1 MPYSSTNVTLYRF
14 KTGKAFTKG
23 QRFALDLPL
32 DNAGAVF
39 DLPSALSF
47 LACAPFKLEPEME
60 IKLEMDS
67 AFAIPVNVEDYDYC
81 VIQADGGTGRV
92 NKLPYFIEKIDR
104 VSDQVVRVRLLFD
117 ELNFMSAIG
126 SADGIAS
133 FLSDRTR
140 VTREH
145 KYRFAKSKTGN
156 SYLPVIDR
164 FPEGISGNF
173 RRTSK
178 EAIELSENVKTGK
191 GFDWTAFYFSD
202 GTDASS
208 PISSFLVADE
218 PLFQKTLKAAKD
230 TLAYADI
237 PEAVSLYFTL
247 PEASDLSV
255 EGYMLTGGTT
265 PGRTVTLGEE
275 ADIDGR
281 RCVVMAARIWTGKK
295 AGDNFLQSYFY
306 KVWYDKN
313 GIFVKEEQVGTFYDH
328 MFKIVAPRCARVFSG
343 TSAWPTSMAAIL
355 RLPTLSAFFKKD
367 VDDLERIV
375 AESDVDRTAL
385 GLKKAICLPYRPFDR
400 DASGYLPEGCFVVAG
415 KILLARDDLESTI
428 EWRPSGRN
436 KILHLPK
443 LSAKP
448 TETTDGKG
456 ASLLLEPKVFS
467 SEFQFSK
474 LVYDSFSIVLKGE
487 DSYFN
492 LNLSETGN
500 DKIVFKFFASPSMVS
515 EFDFS
520 LYSWPGYSASEFIL
534 TPIWTED
541 YPLHLIINRNNE
553 TPVYTS
559 AYLDY
564 LRTGYNYDLKSQAVQ
579 LGMQG
584 LGIAI
589 SAINAGVGIAATF
602 TPGVGIA
609 AAPYAVSAATGF
621 ASSIA
626 NIGKTAAENERGNA
640 QRLKELQAQGASVAG
655 NSDFA
660 VSKRYT
666 KNRVSL
672 ETYSVE
678 PRLINAARSFFYL
691 KGYATDEIKAP
702 SCHTRAHFDFVE
714 CDPVFQPEALSLFPK
729 WMLEL
734 IADDLRQGV
743 TFLHPVAGDYDIAQQ
758 SSNYELS
765 VLNA

>member
-1 MPYSSTNVTLYRF
+1 MPYSSTNVVLYRF

-32 DNAGAVF
+32 DNAGAIF
-39 DLPSALSF
+39 DLSSALSF
-47 LACAPFKLEPEME
+47 LACAPFKLEPELE

-67 AFAIPVNVEDYDYC
+67 AFAIPVNVEDYDYAI
-81 VIQADGGTGRV
+81 VQADGGAGRT
-92 NKLPYFIEKIDR
+92 NKLPYFIDKIDR

-145 KYRFAKSKTGN
+145 KDRFAKSKTGK
-156 SYLPVIDR
+156 SYLPIIDR

-173 RRTSK
+173 HRTSK

-218 PLFQKTLKAAKD
+218 PLFQKTLKAGED
-230 TLAYADI
+230 TLSVNQSTGYPNSSSVYFCLCEAYSTKVA
-237 PEAVSLYFTL
+237 FNQ
-247 PEASDLSV
+247 LSSQNTRV
-255 EGYMLTGGTT
+255 
-265 PGRTVTLGEE
+265 VTLGET
-275 ADIDGR
+275 AQIDGR
-281 RCVVMAARIWTGKK
+281 DCIVLAARVWY
-295 AGDNFLQSYFY
+295 DY
-306 KVWYDKN
+306 KSATSTSGAYLYKLWYDKN
-313 GIFVKEEQVGTFYDH
+313 GLFVKEEQVGGIENLLNNIT
-328 MFKIVAPRCARVFSG
+328 APKCARVFSG
-343 TSAWPTSMAAIL
+343 TSARPTSMAAIL
-355 RLPTLSAFFKKD
+355 RLPTLESFFKKD
-367 VDDLERIV
+367 MDDLDRIV
-375 AESDVDRTAL
+375 AESDIDRTAL

-400 DASGYLPEGCFVVAG
+400 DDAGYLPEGCFVVAG
-415 KILLARDDLESTI
+415 KILLASASLESTI
-428 EWRPSGRN
+428 SFTPKGRE
-436 KILHLPK
+436 LYLPNM
-443 LSAKP
+443 SAKP
-448 TETTDGKG
+448 TEATDGK
-456 ASLLLEPKVFS
+456 ATALQLEPKVFS
-467 SEFQFSK
+467 SEFRFSK

-487 DSYFN
+487 DCYFN
-492 LNLSETGN
+492 TNLSEIGN

-515 EFDFS
+515 EFDLT
-520 LYSWPGYSASEFIL
+520 LYSWPGYSAEEFIL
-534 TPIWTED
+534 SPVWSED

-602 TPGVGIA
+602 ATGGL

-626 NIGKTAAENERGNA
+626 NIGKTAAENQRGNA

-678 PRLINAARSFFYL
+678 PRLIDSARAFFYL

-702 SCHTRAHFDFVE
+702 SCHSRAHFDFIE
-714 CDPVFQPEALSLFPK
+714 CEPVFQPEALSLFPK

-743 TFLHPVAGDYDIAQQ
+743 TVMHPVNGEYDIAQT

-765 VLNA
+765 VLNS

>member
-1 MPYSSTNVTLYRF
+1 MPYSSTNVKLYRF
-14 KTGKAFTKG
+14 KTGKAFAKG

-32 DNAGAVF
+32 DNKGAIF

-60 IKLEMDS
+60 IKLELDS
-67 AFAIPVNVEDYDYC
+67 AFAIPASVEDYDYAM
-81 VIQADGGTGRV
+81 IQADGGAGHV
-92 NKLPYFIEKIDR
+92 NDLPYFIEKIER

-145 KYRFAKSKTGN
+145 KDRFAKSKTGN

-178 EAIELSENVKTGK
+178 EAIELPENVKTGK

-218 PLFQKTLKAAKD
+218 PLFQKTLKAAED
-230 TLAYADI
+230 
-237 PEAVSLYFTL
+237 SLSVNPSTGYPNSSSVYFCL
-247 PEASDLSV
+247 SEASSTKVAFNQLMSQNTRV
-255 EGYMLTGGTT
+255 M
-265 PGRTVTLGEE
+265 TLGET
-275 ADIDGR
+275 AQIDGR
-281 RCVVMAARIWTGKK
+281 DCIVLAARVWYDYDSATSTSG
-295 AGDNFLQSYFY
+295 AYLY
-306 KVWYDKN
+306 KLWYDKN
-313 GIFVKEEQVGTFYDH
+313 GLFVKEEQVGGIENLLNNIT
-328 MFKIVAPRCARVFSG
+328 APKCARVFSG
-343 TSAWPTSMAAIL
+343 TSARPTSMAAIL
-355 RLPTLSAFFKKD
+355 RLPTLGIFFKKD
-367 VDDLERIV
+367 VDDIDRIV
-375 AESDVDRTAL
+375 AESEIDRTAL

-428 EWRPSGRN
+428 SFTPKGRDF
-436 KILHLPK
+436 HLPYMT
-443 LSAKP
+443 AKP
-448 TETTDGKG
+448 TEATDGK
-456 ASLLLEPKVFS
+456 ATALRLEPKVYS
-467 SEFQFSK
+467 SEFRFAK
-474 LVYDSFSIVLKGE
+474 IVYDSFAIVLKGE
-487 DSYFN
+487 ESYFN
-492 LNLSETGN
+492 TNLSEIGN

-515 EFDFS
+515 EFDLT
-520 LYSWPGYSASEFIL
+520 LYSWPGFSAEEFIL
-534 TPIWTED
+534 TPIWGED
-541 YPLHLIINRNNE
+541 YPLHLVINRNNE

-666 KNRVSL
+666 KNRASL
-672 ETYSVE
+672 ESYSVE
-678 PRLINAARSFFYL
+678 PRLIESARSFFYL

-729 WMLEL
+729 WMLDL

-743 TFLHPVAGDYDIAQQ
+743 TVLHPVSGDYDIAQT

>member
-1 MPYSSTNVTLYRF
+1 MPYSSTNVVLYRF
-14 KTGKAFTKG
+14 KSGKAFTKG

-32 DNAGAVF
+32 DNAGAIF
-39 DLPSALSF
+39 DLSSALSF

-67 AFAIPVNVEDYDYC
+67 AFAIPVNVEDYDYAI
-81 VIQADGGTGRV
+81 VQADGGTGRV

-145 KYRFAKSKTGN
+145 KDRFAKSKTGK
-156 SYLPVIDR
+156 SYLPIIDR

-178 EAIELSENVKTGK
+178 EVIELSENVKTGK

-202 GTDASS
+202 GTDVSS

-218 PLFQKTLKAAKD
+218 ALFQKTLKAAKD

-237 PEAVSLYFTL
+237 PENVSLYFAL
-247 PEASDLSV
+247 PEASDKTV
-255 EGYMLTGGTT
+255 EGYISTGGAS
-265 PGRTVTLGEE
+265 PSRTITLGEE

-281 RCVVMAARIWTGKK
+281 PCVVMAARIWTGRKDG
-295 AGDNFLQSYFY
+295 ATFLYSYFY
-306 KVWYDKN
+306 KEWYDKN
-313 GIFVKEEQVGTFYDH
+313 GLFVKEEQVSVALDR
-328 MFKIVAPRCARVFSG
+328 MVKIVAPRCARVFSG
-343 TSAWPTSMAAIL
+343 ASAWPTSMAAIL

-375 AESDVDRTAL
+375 AESDIDRTAL

-415 KILLARDDLESTI
+415 KILLARDDLESTN
-428 EWRPSGRN
+428 EFTPKGRDLYLPSMT
-436 KILHLPK
+436 
-443 LSAKP
+443 AKP
-448 TETTDGKG
+448 TEATDGK
-456 ASLLLEPKVFS
+456 ATALQLEPKVFS
-467 SEFQFSK
+467 SEFRFSK

-492 LNLSETGN
+492 ANLSEIGN

-520 LYSWPGYSASEFIL
+520 IFSYPGYSASEFIL
-534 TPIWTED
+534 SPVWTED

-553 TPVYTS
+553 TPVFTS

-602 TPGVGIA
+602 ATGGL

-626 NIGKTAAENERGNA
+626 NIGKTAAENQRGNA

-678 PRLINAARSFFYL
+678 PRLINSARSFFYL

-702 SCHTRAHFDFVE
+702 NCHSRAHFDFIE
-714 CDPVFQPEALSLFPK
+714 CEPVFQPEALSLFPK

-743 TFLHPVAGDYDIAQQ
+743 TVMHPVNGDYDIAQT

>member
-1 MPYSSTNVTLYRF
+1 MPYSSTNVKLYRF
-14 KTGKAFTKG
+14 KTGKAFAKG

-67 AFAIPVNVEDYDYC
+67 AFAIPASVEDYDYC
-81 VIQADGGTGRV
+81 MIHADGGTGRV
-92 NKLPYFIEKIDR
+92 NNLPYFVEKIDR

-145 KYRFAKSKTGN
+145 KDRFAKSKTGN

-173 RRTSK
+173 HRTSK
-178 EAIELSENVKTGK
+178 EAIELPENVKTGK
-191 GFDWTAFYFSD
+191 GFDWTAFYFAD

-218 PLFQKTLKAAKD
+218 PLFQKTLKAAKN
-230 TLAYADI
+230 TLAFADI
-237 PEAVSLYFTL
+237 PEYVSLYFTL
-247 PEASDLSV
+247 PEASDKTV
-255 EGYMLTGGTT
+255 EAFVATGYDGT
-265 PGRTVTLGEE
+265 RTITLGEE

-281 RCVVMAARIWTGKK
+281 HCVVMAARIWTGRKD
-295 AGDNFLQSYFY
+295 GDTFLYTYFY
-306 KVWYDKN
+306 KEWYDKN
-313 GIFVKEEQVGTFYDH
+313 GLFVKEEQVGLGLDR
-328 MFKIVAPRCARVFSG
+328 MVKIEAPRCARVFSG

-375 AESDVDRTAL
+375 AESDIDRTAL

-400 DASGYLPEGCFVVAG
+400 GDAGYLPEGCFVVAG

-428 EWRPSGRN
+428 SFTPKGRD
-436 KILHLPK
+436 LRLPYMT
-443 LSAKP
+443 AKP
-448 TETTDGKG
+448 TEKTDGKAG
-456 ASLLLEPKVFS
+456 ALQLEPKVYS
-467 SEFQFSK
+467 SEFRFAK
-474 LVYDSFSIVLKGE
+474 IVYDSFSIVLKGE
-487 DSYFN
+487 ESYFN
-492 LNLSETGN
+492 TNLSEIGN

-520 LYSWPGYSASEFIL
+520 IYSWPGYSASEFIL
-534 TPIWTED
+534 SPIWGED

-602 TPGVGIA
+602 ATGGL
-609 AAPYAVSAATGF
+609 AAPYAVSASTGF
-621 ASSIA
+621 LSSIA
-626 NIGKTAAENERGNA
+626 NIGKNAAENQRGNA

-678 PRLINAARSFFYL
+678 PRLINSARSFFYL

-729 WMLEL
+729 WMLDL

-743 TFLHPVAGDYDIAQQ
+743 TVMHAVNGDYDIGQT

-765 VLNA
+765 VLNS

>member
-1 MPYSSTNVTLYRF
+1 MP
-14 KTGKAFTKG
+14 
-23 QRFALDLPL
+23 
-32 DNAGAVF
+32 
-39 DLPSALSF
+39 
-47 LACAPFKLEPEME
+47 
-60 IKLEMDS
+60 I
-67 AFAIPVNVEDYDYC
+67 
-81 VIQADGGTGRV
+81 
-92 NKLPYFIEKIDR
+92 
-104 VSDQVVRVRLLFD
+104 
-117 ELNFMSAIG
+117 
-126 SADGIAS
+126 
-133 FLSDRTR
+133 
-140 VTREH
+140 
-145 KYRFAKSKTGN
+145 
-156 SYLPVIDR
+156 IDR

-218 PLFQKTLKAAKD
+218 PLFQKTLKAGED
-230 TLAYADI
+230 TLSVNPSTGYPNSSSVYFCLCEAYSTKVA
-237 PEAVSLYFTL
+237 FNQ
-247 PEASDLSV
+247 LSSQNTRV
-255 EGYMLTGGTT
+255 
-265 PGRTVTLGEE
+265 VTLGET
-275 ADIDGR
+275 AQIDGR
-281 RCVVMAARIWTGKK
+281 DCIVLAARVWY
-295 AGDNFLQSYFY
+295 DY
-306 KVWYDKN
+306 KSATSTSGAYLYKLWYDKN
-313 GIFVKEEQVGTFYDH
+313 GLFVKEEQVGGIENLLNNIT
-328 MFKIVAPRCARVFSG
+328 APKCARVFSG
-343 TSAWPTSMAAIL
+343 TSARPTSMAAIL
-355 RLPTLSAFFKKD
+355 RLPTLEGFFKKD
-367 VDDLERIV
+367 MDDLDRIV
-375 AESDVDRTAL
+375 AESDIDRTAL

-428 EWRPSGRN
+428 EFTPKGRDLYLPSMT
-436 KILHLPK
+436 
-443 LSAKP
+443 AKP
-448 TETTDGKG
+448 TEATDGK
-456 ASLLLEPKVFS
+456 ATALRLEPKVFS
-467 SEFQFSK
+467 SEFRFSK

-487 DSYFN
+487 DCYFN
-492 LNLSETGN
+492 TNLSETGN
-500 DKIVFKFFASPSMVS
+500 NKVVFKFFASPSMVS
-515 EFDFS
+515 EFDLT
-520 LYSWPGYSASEFIL
+520 LYSWPGWSAEEFIL
-534 TPIWTED
+534 SPVWSED

-602 TPGVGIA
+602 ATGGL

-626 NIGKTAAENERGNA
+626 NIGKTAAENQRGNA

-678 PRLINAARSFFYL
+678 PRLIDSARSFFYL

-702 SCHTRAHFDFVE
+702 NCHSRAHFDFIE
-714 CDPVFQPEALSLFPK
+714 CEPVFQPEALSLFPK
-729 WMLEL
+729 WMLDL

-743 TFLHPVAGDYDIAQQ
+743 TVMHAVNGDYDIAQT
-758 SSNYELS
+758 SSNYELN
-765 VLNA
+765 VLNS

>member
-14 KTGKAFTKG
+14 KAGKAFTKG

-32 DNAGAVF
+32 DNVGAIF
-39 DLPSALSF
+39 DLSSALSF

-67 AFAIPVNVEDYDYC
+67 AFAIPVNVEDYDYAI
-81 VIQADGGTGRV
+81 VQADGGTGRV

-145 KYRFAKSKTGN
+145 KDRFAKSKTGK
-156 SYLPVIDR
+156 SYLPIIDR

-218 PLFQKTLKAAKD
+218 PLFQKTLKAGED
-230 TLAYADI
+230 TLSVNPSTGYPNSSSVYFCLCEAYSTKVA
-237 PEAVSLYFTL
+237 FNQ
-247 PEASDLSV
+247 LSSQNTRV
-255 EGYMLTGGTT
+255 
-265 PGRTVTLGEE
+265 VTLGET
-275 ADIDGR
+275 AQIDGR
-281 RCVVMAARIWTGKK
+281 DCIVLAARVWY
-295 AGDNFLQSYFY
+295 DY
-306 KVWYDKN
+306 KSATSTSGAYLYKLWYDKN
-313 GIFVKEEQVGTFYDH
+313 GLFVKEEQVGGIENLLNNIT
-328 MFKIVAPRCARVFSG
+328 APKCARVFSG
-343 TSAWPTSMAAIL
+343 ASAWPTSMAAIL

-375 AESDVDRTAL
+375 AESEIDRTAL

-400 DASGYLPEGCFVVAG
+400 DDAGYLPEGCFVVAG

-428 EWRPSGRN
+428 SFTPKGRELYLPSM
-436 KILHLPK
+436 
-443 LSAKP
+443 SAKP
-448 TETTDGKG
+448 TEATDGK
-456 ASLLLEPKVFS
+456 ATALRLEPKVYS
-467 SEFQFSK
+467 SEFRFSK

-487 DSYFN
+487 DTYFN
-492 LNLSETGN
+492 SNLSETGN

-515 EFDFS
+515 EFDLS
-520 LYSWPGYSASEFIL
+520 IYSYPGYSASEFIL
-534 TPIWTED
+534 SPVWTED

-553 TPVYTS
+553 TPVFTS

-602 TPGVGIA
+602 ATGGL

-626 NIGKTAAENERGNA
+626 TIGKTAAENQRGNA

-678 PRLINAARSFFYL
+678 PRLINAARAFFYL

-702 SCHTRAHFDFVE
+702 SCHSRAHFDFVE
-714 CDPVFQPEALSLFPK
+714 CEPVFQPEALSLFPK
-729 WMLEL
+729 WMLDL

-743 TFLHPVAGDYDIAQQ
+743 TVMHPVAGDYDIGQT
-758 SSNYELS
+758 SSNFELS
-765 VLNA
+765 VLNS

>member
-1 MPYSSTNVTLYRF
+1 MPYSSTNVVLYRF
-14 KTGKAFTKG
+14 KAGKAFTKG

-39 DLPSALSF
+39 DLSSALSF

-81 VIQADGGTGRV
+81 LIQADGGTGRV

-145 KYRFAKSKTGN
+145 KDRFAKSKTGN
-156 SYLPVIDR
+156 SYLPIIDR

-178 EAIELSENVKTGK
+178 EAIELTENVKTGK

-230 TLAYADI
+230 TLAFADI

-247 PEASDLSV
+247 PEASDKTV
-255 EGYMLTGGTT
+255 EGYISTGGAS
-265 PGRTVTLGEE
+265 PSRTITLGEE

-281 RCVVMAARIWTGKK
+281 RCVVMAARIWTGRKEP
-295 AGDNFLQSYFY
+295 AAFLYTYFF
-306 KVWYDKN
+306 KEWYDKN
-313 GIFVKEEQVGTFYDH
+313 GLFVKEEQVGLGLDQ
-328 MFKIVAPRCARVFSG
+328 MVKIIAPRCARVFSG
-343 TSAWPTSMAAIL
+343 SSAWPTSMAAIL
-355 RLPTLSAFFKKD
+355 RLPTLTAFFKKD
-367 VDDLERIV
+367 VDDLERIS
-375 AESDVDRTAL
+375 AESEIDRTAL

-400 DASGYLPEGCFVVAG
+400 DASGYLPDGCFVVAG

-428 EWRPSGRN
+428 SFTPKGRD
-436 KILHLPK
+436 LYLPIMT
-443 LSAKP
+443 AKP
-448 TETTDGKG
+448 TEATEGK
-456 ASLLLEPKVFS
+456 ATALQLEPKVCS
-467 SEFQFSK
+467 SEFRFSK

-487 DSYFN
+487 DTYFN
-492 LNLSETGN
+492 SNLSEIGN

-515 EFDFS
+515 EFEFT

-534 TPIWTED
+534 SPIWTED

-553 TPVYTS
+553 TPVFTS
-559 AYLDY
+559 AYLEY

-602 TPGVGIA
+602 ATGGL
-609 AAPYAVSAATGF
+609 AAPYAVSASTGF
-621 ASSIA
+621 LSSIA
-626 NIGKTAAENERGNA
+626 HIGKNAAENQRGNA
-640 QRLKELQAQGASVAG
+640 QRLKELQSQGASVAG

-678 PRLINAARSFFYL
+678 PRLIDSARAFFYL

-702 SCHTRAHFDFVE
+702 SCHTRAHFDFIE

-729 WMLEL
+729 WMLDL

-743 TFLHPVAGDYDIAQQ
+743 TFLHPVSGDYDIAQQ

>member
-1 MPYSSTNVTLYRF
+1 MPYSSTNVKLYRF

-32 DNAGAVF
+32 DNAGAIF

-47 LACAPFKLEPEME
+47 LSCAPFKLEPEME
-60 IKLEMDS
+60 IKLELDS
-67 AFAIPVNVEDYDYC
+67 AFAIPVNVEDYDYAI
-81 VIQADGGTGRV
+81 IQADGGTGRV
-92 NKLPYFIEKIDR
+92 NNLPYFIEKIDR
-104 VSDQVVRVRLLFD
+104 ISDQVVRVSLLFD

-126 SADGIAS
+126 SADGIAG

-145 KYRFAKSKTGN
+145 KDRFVKSKTGN

-173 RRTSK
+173 HRTSK

-218 PLFQKTLKAAKD
+218 PLFQKTLKAAED
-230 TLAYADI
+230 
-237 PEAVSLYFTL
+237 SLSVNPTTGYPNSSSVYFCL
-247 PEASDLSV
+247 SEASSTKISFNQ
-255 EGYMLTGGTT
+255 LTSQNT
-265 PGRTVTLGEE
+265 RVMTLGET
-275 ADIDGR
+275 AQIDGR
-281 RCVVMAARIWTGKK
+281 DCIVL
-295 AGDNFLQSYFY
+295 AGRVWYRYDSATSTSGAYLY
-306 KVWYDKN
+306 KLWYDKN
-313 GIFVKEEQVGTFYDH
+313 GLFVKEEQVGGIENLLNNIT
-328 MFKIVAPRCARVFSG
+328 APKCARVFSG
-343 TSAWPTSMAAIL
+343 TSARPTSMAAIL
-355 RLPTLSAFFKKD
+355 RLPTLDIFFKKD
-367 VDDLERIV
+367 VDDLDRIV
-375 AESDVDRTAL
+375 AESDIDRTAL

-428 EWRPSGRN
+428 SFAPKGRN
-436 KILHLPK
+436 LRLPYMT
-443 LSAKP
+443 AKP
-448 TETTDGKG
+448 TEATDGK
-456 ASLLLEPKVFS
+456 ATALQLEPKVYS
-467 SEFQFSK
+467 SEFRFSK

-487 DSYFN
+487 DTYFN
-492 LNLSETGN
+492 SNLSETGN

-520 LYSWPGYSASEFIL
+520 IYSYPGYSASEFIL
-534 TPIWTED
+534 SPIWTED

-626 NIGKTAAENERGNA
+626 NIGKTAAENQRGNA

-678 PRLINAARSFFYL
+678 PRLINSARSFFYL

-702 SCHTRAHFDFVE
+702 SCHNRAHFDFVE

-729 WMLEL
+729 WMLDL

-743 TFLHPVAGDYDIAQQ
+743 TVMHPVSGDYDIAQQ

-765 VLNA
+765 VLNS

>member
-1 MPYSSTNVTLYRF
+1 MPYSSTNVVLYRF
-14 KTGKAFTKG
+14 KSGKAFTKG

-32 DNAGAVF
+32 DNAGAIF
-39 DLPSALSF
+39 DLSSALSF
-47 LACAPFKLEPEME
+47 LACAPFKLEPELE

-67 AFAIPVNVEDYDYC
+67 AFAIPVNVEDYDYAM
-81 VIQADGGTGRV
+81 IQADGGTGRV

-145 KYRFAKSKTGN
+145 KDRFAKTKTGK
-156 SYLPVIDR
+156 SYLPIIDR

-218 PLFQKTLKAAKD
+218 PLFQKTLKAGED
-230 TLAYADI
+230 TTTIANLPEYASI
-237 PEAVSLYFTL
+237 YFAM
-247 PEASDLSV
+247 PEASSTKVATLNSSDAENRS
-255 EGYMLTGGTT
+255 
-265 PGRTVTLGEE
+265 VTLGEE

-281 RCVVMAARIWTGKK
+281 ACVVMAARIWTTANLTGRMP
-295 AGDNFLQSYFY
+295 SYLY
-306 KVWYDKN
+306 KLWYDRN
-313 GIFVKEEQVGTFYDH
+313 GLFVKEEAVGLVDNDFY
-328 MFKIVAPRCARVFSG
+328 KLRAPKCARVFSSA
-343 TSAWPTSMAAIL
+343 SAWPTSMAAIL

-367 VDDLERIV
+367 VDDLDNIV
-375 AESDVDRTAL
+375 AESDIDRTAL

-400 DASGYLPEGCFVVAG
+400 DDAGYLPEGCFVVAG

-428 EWRPSGRN
+428 SFTPKGRELYLPSM
-436 KILHLPK
+436 
-443 LSAKP
+443 SAKP
-448 TETTDGKG
+448 TEATDGK
-456 ASLLLEPKVFS
+456 ATALQLEPKVFS
-467 SEFQFSK
+467 SEFRFSK

-487 DSYFN
+487 DCYFN
-492 LNLSETGN
+492 TNLSEIGN
-500 DKIVFKFFASPSMVS
+500 NKVVFKFFASPSMVS
-515 EFDFS
+515 EFDLT
-520 LYSWPGYSASEFIL
+520 LYSWPGYSAEEFIL
-534 TPIWTED
+534 SPVWTED

-602 TPGVGIA
+602 ATGGL

-626 NIGKTAAENERGNA
+626 NIGKTAAENQRGNA

-678 PRLINAARSFFYL
+678 PRLIASARSFFYL

-702 SCHTRAHFDFVE
+702 SCHSRAHFDFIE
-714 CDPVFQPEALSLFPK
+714 CEPVFQPEALSLFPK
-729 WMLEL
+729 WMLDL

-743 TFLHPVAGDYDIAQQ
+743 TVMHAVNGDYDIGQT

-765 VLNA
+765 VLNS

>member
-14 KTGKAFTKG
+14 KAGKAFTKG

-32 DNAGAVF
+32 DNAGAIF

-126 SADGIAS
+126 SADGIAG

-145 KYRFAKSKTGN
+145 KDRFAKSKTGN

-164 FPEGISGNF
+164 FTEGISGNF

-178 EAIELSENVKTGK
+178 EAIELPENVKTGK

-218 PLFQKTLKAAKD
+218 PLFQKTLKAAED
-230 TLAYADI
+230 TLSVNSSTGY
-237 PEAVSLYFTL
+237 PNSSSVYFCL
-247 PEASDLSV
+247 CEASSMKISFNQLSSQNTRV
-255 EGYMLTGGTT
+255 M
-265 PGRTVTLGEE
+265 TLGET
-275 ADIDGR
+275 AQIDGR
-281 RCVVMAARIWTGKK
+281 DCIVL
-295 AGDNFLQSYFY
+295 AGRVWYDY
-306 KVWYDKN
+306 KSATSTSGAYLYKLWYDKN
-313 GIFVKEEQVGTFYDH
+313 GLFVKEEQVGGIENLLNNIT
-328 MFKIVAPRCARVFSG
+328 APKCARVFSG
-343 TSAWPTSMAAIL
+343 TSARPTSMAAIL
-355 RLPTLSAFFKKD
+355 RLPTLDIFFKKD
-367 VDDLERIV
+367 VDDLDRIV
-375 AESDVDRTAL
+375 AESDIDRTAL
-385 GLKKAICLPYRPFDR
+385 GLKKAIALPYRPFDR

-428 EWRPSGRN
+428 EFTPKGRD
-436 KILHLPK
+436 LLLPYMT
-443 LSAKP
+443 AKP
-448 TETTDGKG
+448 TEATDGK
-456 ASLLLEPKVFS
+456 ATALQLEPKVYS
-467 SEFQFSK
+467 SEFRFSK

-487 DSYFN
+487 DTYFN
-492 LNLSETGN
+492 SNLSETGN

-520 LYSWPGYSASEFIL
+520 LYSWPGYSAAEFIL
-534 TPIWTED
+534 SPIWGED

-602 TPGVGIA
+602 ATGGL

-626 NIGKTAAENERGNA
+626 NIGKTAAENQRGNA

-702 SCHTRAHFDFVE
+702 TCHSRAHFDFVE

-729 WMLEL
+729 WILDL

-743 TFLHPVAGDYDIAQQ
+743 TFMHAVSGDYDIGQT

>member
-1 MPYSSTNVTLYRF
+1 MPYSSTNVALYRF
-14 KTGKAFTKG
+14 KAGKAFTKG

-32 DNAGAVF
+32 DNAGAIF

-47 LACAPFKLEPEME
+47 LACAPFKLEPELE

-126 SADGIAS
+126 SADGIAG

-145 KYRFAKSKTGN
+145 KDRFAKSKTGN
-156 SYLPVIDR
+156 SYLPIIDR

-178 EAIELSENVKTGK
+178 EAIELPENVKTGK

-218 PLFQKTLKAAKD
+218 PLFQKTLKAAED
-230 TLAYADI
+230 TTTIANL
-237 PEAVSLYFTL
+237 PEYTSLYFAL
-247 PEASDLSV
+247 PEASSKKIT
-255 EGYMLTGGTT
+255 MLNTDDGVT
-265 PGRTVTLGEE
+265 RSVTLGEE

-281 RCVVMAARIWTGKK
+281 PCVVMAARIWTYGKL
-295 AGDNFLQSYFY
+295 ASRMPSYLY
-306 KVWYDKN
+306 KLWYDRN
-313 GIFVKEEQVGTFYDH
+313 GLFVKEEQVGLVDNEFY
-328 MFKIVAPRCARVFSG
+328 KLTAPRCIRTFSG
-343 TSAWPTSMAAIL
+343 TSAWPTSMSAIL
-355 RLPTLSAFFKKD
+355 RLPTLTAFFKKD

-375 AESDVDRTAL
+375 AEGDIDRTAL
-385 GLKKAICLPYRPFDR
+385 GLKKAIALPYRPFDR

-428 EWRPSGRN
+428 EFTPKGRD
-436 KILHLPK
+436 LRLPYMT
-443 LSAKP
+443 AKP
-448 TETTDGKG
+448 TEATDGK
-456 ASLLLEPKVFS
+456 ATALQLEPKVYS
-467 SEFQFSK
+467 SEFRFAK
-474 LVYDSFSIVLKGE
+474 IVYDSFSIVLKGE
-487 DSYFN
+487 ESYFN
-492 LNLSETGN
+492 TNLSEIGN
-500 DKIVFKFFASPSMVS
+500 DKVVFKFFASPSMVS

-520 LYSWPGYSASEFIL
+520 LYSWPGYSAAEFIL
-534 TPIWTED
+534 SPIWGED

-559 AYLDY
+559 GYLDY

-602 TPGVGIA
+602 ATGGL

-626 NIGKTAAENERGNA
+626 NIGKTAAENQRGNA

-702 SCHTRAHFDFVE
+702 TCHSRAHFDLVE

-729 WMLEL
+729 WMLDM

-743 TFLHPVAGDYDIAQQ
+743 TFMHAVSGDYDIGQT

>member
-1 MPYSSTNVTLYRF
+1 MPYSSTNVVLYRF
-14 KTGKAFTKG
+14 KSGKAFTKG

-32 DNAGAVF
+32 DNAGAIF
-39 DLPSALSF
+39 DLSSALSF
-47 LACAPFKLEPEME
+47 LACAPFKLEPELE

-67 AFAIPVNVEDYDYC
+67 AFAIPVNVEDYDYAI
-81 VIQADGGTGRV
+81 VQADGGTGRV

-126 SADGIAS
+126 GADGVAS

-145 KYRFAKSKTGN
+145 KDRFAKSKTGN

-202 GTDASS
+202 GTDVSS
-208 PISSFLVADE
+208 PISSFLVANE

-237 PEAVSLYFTL
+237 PENVSLYFAL
-247 PEASDLSV
+247 PEASDKTV
-255 EGYMLTGGTT
+255 EGYISTGGAS
-265 PGRTVTLGEE
+265 PSRTITLGEE

-281 RCVVMAARIWTGKK
+281 PCVVMAARIWTGRKDG
-295 AGDNFLQSYFY
+295 ATFLYSYFY
-306 KVWYDKN
+306 KEWYDKN
-313 GIFVKEEQVGTFYDH
+313 GLFVKEEQVSVALDR
-328 MFKIVAPRCARVFSG
+328 MVKIVAPRCARVFSG
-343 TSAWPTSMAAIL
+343 ASAWPTSIGAIL

-367 VDDLERIV
+367 VDDLERIS
-375 AESDVDRTAL
+375 AESEIDRTSL

-428 EWRPSGRN
+428 SFTPKGRELYLPSM
-436 KILHLPK
+436 
-443 LSAKP
+443 SAKP
-448 TETTDGKG
+448 TEATDGK
-456 ASLLLEPKVFS
+456 ATALQLEPKVYS
-467 SEFQFSK
+467 SEFRFSK

-487 DSYFN
+487 DTYFN
-492 LNLSETGN
+492 SNLSETGN

-520 LYSWPGYSASEFIL
+520 IYSYPGYSASEFIL
-534 TPIWTED
+534 SPVWTED

-602 TPGVGIA
+602 ATGGL

-626 NIGKTAAENERGNA
+626 TIGKTAAENQRGNA

-678 PRLINAARSFFYL
+678 PRLIASARSFFYL

-702 SCHTRAHFDFVE
+702 TCHSRAHFDFIE
-714 CDPVFQPEALSLFPK
+714 CEPVFQPEALSLFPK
-729 WMLEL
+729 WMLDL

-743 TFLHPVAGDYDIAQQ
+743 TVMHPVAGDYDIGQT
-758 SSNYELS
+758 SSNFELS
-765 VLNA
+765 VLNS

>member
-1 MPYSSTNVTLYRF
+1 MPYSSTNVKLYRF
-14 KTGKAFTKG
+14 KVGKAFTKG

-32 DNAGAVF
+32 DNLGAVF

-67 AFAIPVNVEDYDYC
+67 AFAIPASVEDYDYAI
-81 VIQADGGTGRV
+81 IQADGGAGRV
-92 NKLPYFIEKIDR
+92 NDLPYFVERIDR

-126 SADGIAS
+126 SADGIAG

-145 KYRFAKSKTGN
+145 KDRFALSKTGN

-178 EAIELSENVKTGK
+178 EAIEMPENVKTGK

-218 PLFQKTLKAAKD
+218 PLFQKTLKAAED
-230 TLAYADI
+230 
-237 PEAVSLYFTL
+237 SLSVNPSGGYPNSSSVYFCIC
-247 PEASDLSV
+247 EASSTKISFNQ
-255 EGYMLTGGTT
+255 LTTQNT
-265 PGRTVTLGEE
+265 RVMTLGET
-275 ADIDGR
+275 AQIDGR
-281 RCVVMAARIWTGKK
+281 DCIVL
-295 AGDNFLQSYFY
+295 AGRVWYDYDSASSTSGAYLY
-306 KVWYDKN
+306 KLWYDKN
-313 GIFVKEEQVGTFYDH
+313 GLFVKEEQVGGIENLLNNIT
-328 MFKIVAPRCARVFSG
+328 APKCARVFSG
-343 TSAWPTSMAAIL
+343 TSARPTSMAAIL
-355 RLPTLSAFFKKD
+355 RLPTLDIFFKKD
-367 VDDLERIV
+367 VDDLDRIV
-375 AESDVDRTAL
+375 AESDIDRTAL

-400 DASGYLPEGCFVVAG
+400 DDAGYLPDGCFVVAG

-428 EWRPSGRN
+428 SFTPSGRDFV
-436 KILHLPK
+436 LPV

-448 TETTDGKG
+448 TETADGK
-456 ASLLLEPKVFS
+456 ATALRLEPKVHS
-467 SEFQFSK
+467 SEFRFAK
-474 LVYDSFSIVLKGE
+474 IVYDSFSIVLKGE
-487 DSYFN
+487 ESYFN
-492 LNLSETGN
+492 TNLSEIGN
-500 DKIVFKFFASPSMVS
+500 GKVVFKFFASPSMVS
-515 EFDFS
+515 EFD
-520 LYSWPGYSASEFIL
+520 LTLHSWPGWSAEEFIL
-534 TPIWTED
+534 TPIWGED
-541 YPLHLIINRNNE
+541 YPLHLVINRNNE

-602 TPGVGIA
+602 ATGGL
-609 AAPYAVSAATGF
+609 AAPYAVSASTGF
-621 ASSIA
+621 LSSIA
-626 NIGKTAAENERGNA
+626 NIGKNAAENQRGNA

-666 KNRVSL
+666 KNRASL
-672 ETYSVE
+672 ESYAIE
-678 PRLINAARSFFYL
+678 PRLIESARNFFYL

-702 SCHTRAHFDFVE
+702 NCHARAHFDFVE

-729 WMLEL
+729 WMLDL

>member
-1 MPYSSTNVTLYRF
+1 MPYSSTNVVLYRF
-14 KTGKAFTKG
+14 KAGKAFTKG

-32 DNAGAVF
+32 DNAGAIF
-39 DLPSALSF
+39 DLSSALSF
-47 LACAPFKLEPEME
+47 LACAPFKLEPELE
-60 IKLEMDS
+60 IKLELDS
-67 AFAIPVNVEDYDYC
+67 AFAIPVNVEDYDYAI
-81 VIQADGGTGRV
+81 VQADGGTGRV

-145 KYRFAKSKTGN
+145 KDRFAKSKTGN

-173 RRTSK
+173 HRTSK

-218 PLFQKTLKAAKD
+218 PLFQKTLKATKD

-237 PEAVSLYFTL
+237 PENVSLYFAL
-247 PEASDLSV
+247 PEASDKTV
-255 EGYMLTGGTT
+255 EGYISTGGAS
-265 PGRTVTLGEE
+265 PSRTITLGEE

-281 RCVVMAARIWTGKK
+281 PCVVMAARIWTGRKDG
-295 AGDNFLQSYFY
+295 ATFLYSYFY
-306 KVWYDKN
+306 KEWYDKN
-313 GIFVKEEQVGTFYDH
+313 GLFVKEEQVSVALDR
-328 MFKIVAPRCARVFSG
+328 MVKIVAPRCARVFSG
-343 TSAWPTSMAAIL
+343 ASAWPTSMAAIL

-367 VDDLERIV
+367 VDDLERIS
-375 AESDVDRTAL
+375 AESEIDRTAL

-400 DASGYLPEGCFVVAG
+400 DDAGYLPEGCFVVAG

-428 EWRPSGRN
+428 SFTPKGRE
-436 KILHLPK
+436 LRLPYMT
-443 LSAKP
+443 AKP
-448 TETTDGKG
+448 TEKTDGKAG
-456 ASLLLEPKVFS
+456 ALQLEPKVYS
-467 SEFQFSK
+467 SEFRFSK

-487 DSYFN
+487 ESYFN
-492 LNLSETGN
+492 SNLSEIGN

-515 EFDFS
+515 EFDLT
-520 LYSWPGYSASEFIL
+520 LYSWPGWSAEEFIL
-534 TPIWTED
+534 SPVWSED

-602 TPGVGIA
+602 ATGGL

-626 NIGKTAAENERGNA
+626 NIGKTAAENQRGNA

-678 PRLINAARSFFYL
+678 PRLINAARAFFYL

-702 SCHTRAHFDFVE
+702 SCHSRAHFDFIE
-714 CDPVFQPEALSLFPK
+714 CEPVFQPEALSLFPK
-729 WMLEL
+729 WMLDL

-743 TFLHPVAGDYDIAQQ
+743 TVMHPVAGDYDIGQT
-758 SSNYELS
+758 SSNFELS
-765 VLNA
+765 VLNS

>member
-1 MPYSSTNVTLYRF
+1 MPYSSTNVKLYRF

-23 QRFALDLPL
+23 QRFALDMPL

-60 IKLEMDS
+60 IKLELDS
-67 AFAIPVNVEDYDYC
+67 AFAIPASVEDYDYAI
-81 VIQADGGTGRV
+81 IQADGGTGRI
-92 NKLPYFIEKIDR
+92 NNLPYFIEKIDR

-145 KYRFAKSKTGN
+145 KDRFAKSKTGN

-164 FPEGISGNF
+164 FPEGISGHF

-178 EAIELSENVKTGK
+178 EAIELPENVKTGK

-218 PLFQKTLKAAKD
+218 PLLQKTLKAAKN
-230 TLAYADI
+230 TLAFADI
-237 PEAVSLYFTL
+237 PEYVSLYFTL
-247 PEASDLSV
+247 PEASDKTV
-255 EGYMLTGGTT
+255 EAFVATGYDGT
-265 PGRTVTLGEE
+265 RTITLGEE

-281 RCVVMAARIWTGKK
+281 HCVVMAARIWTGRKD
-295 AGDNFLQSYFY
+295 GDTFLYTYFY
-306 KVWYDKN
+306 KEWYDKN
-313 GIFVKEEQVGTFYDH
+313 GLFVKEEQVGLGLDR
-328 MFKIVAPRCARVFSG
+328 MVKIEAPRCARVFSG
-343 TSAWPTSMAAIL
+343 TSAWPTSIGAIL
-355 RLPTLSAFFKKD
+355 RLPTLPAFFKKD

-375 AESDVDRTAL
+375 AESDIDRTAL

-400 DASGYLPEGCFVVAG
+400 DDAGYLPEGCFVVAG

-428 EWRPSGRN
+428 SFTPKGRD
-436 KILHLPK
+436 LRLPYMT
-443 LSAKP
+443 AKP
-448 TETTDGKG
+448 TEKTDGK
-456 ASLLLEPKVFS
+456 ASALQLEPKVYS
-467 SEFQFSK
+467 SEFRFAK
-474 LVYDSFSIVLKGE
+474 IVYDSFSIVLKGE
-487 DSYFN
+487 ESYFN
-492 LNLSETGN
+492 TNLSEIGN

-515 EFDFS
+515 EFDLT
-520 LYSWPGYSASEFIL
+520 LYSWPGYSAEEFIL
-534 TPIWTED
+534 SPIWGED

-602 TPGVGIA
+602 ATGGL
-609 AAPYAVSAATGF
+609 AAPYAVSASTGF
-621 ASSIA
+621 LSSIA
-626 NIGKTAAENERGNA
+626 NIGKNAAENQRGNA

-702 SCHTRAHFDFVE
+702 NCHTRAHFDFVE

-729 WMLEL
+729 WMLDL

-743 TFLHPVAGDYDIAQQ
+743 TFLHPVSGDYDIAQT

>member
-1 MPYSSTNVTLYRF
+1 MPYSSTNVVLYRF
-14 KTGKAFTKG
+14 KSGKAFTKG

-32 DNAGAVF
+32 DNLGAVF

-47 LACAPFKLEPEME
+47 LACAPFKIEPELE

-67 AFAIPVNVEDYDYC
+67 AFAIPVNVEDYDYAM
-81 VIQADGGTGRV
+81 IQADGGTGRV
-92 NKLPYFIEKIDR
+92 NNLPYFIEKIDR

-117 ELNFMSAIG
+117 ELNFMSAMG
-126 SADGIAS
+126 SADGIAIY
-133 FLSDRTR
+133 LSDRTR

-145 KYRFAKSKTGN
+145 KDRFALSKTGK
-156 SYLPVIDR
+156 SYLPIIDR

-218 PLFQKTLKAAKD
+218 PLFQKTLKAAED
-230 TLAYADI
+230 TLSVNPSGGY
-237 PEAVSLYFTL
+237 PNSSSVYFCL
-247 PEASDLSV
+247 CEASSTKISFNQ
-255 EGYMLTGGTT
+255 LTSQNT
-265 PGRTVTLGEE
+265 RVMTLGET
-275 ADIDGR
+275 AQIDGR
-281 RCVVMAARIWTGKK
+281 DCIVL
-295 AGDNFLQSYFY
+295 AGRVWYDY
-306 KVWYDKN
+306 KSATSTSGAYLYKLWYDKN
-313 GIFVKEEQVGTFYDH
+313 GLFVKEEQVGGIENLLNNIT
-328 MFKIVAPRCARVFSG
+328 APKCARVFSG
-343 TSAWPTSMAAIL
+343 ASARPTSMAAIL
-355 RLPTLSAFFKKD
+355 RLPTLDIFFKKD
-367 VDDLERIV
+367 VDDLDRIV
-375 AESDVDRTAL
+375 AESDIDRTAL

-400 DASGYLPEGCFVVAG
+400 DDAGYLPEGCFVVAG

-428 EWRPSGRN
+428 SFTPKGRDFM
-436 KILHLPK
+436 LPVMN
-443 LSAKP
+443 AKP
-448 TETTDGKG
+448 TEATDGK
-456 ASLLLEPKVFS
+456 ATALRLEPKVYS
-467 SEFQFSK
+467 SEFRFAK
-474 LVYDSFSIVLKGE
+474 IVYDSFSIVLKGE
-487 DSYFN
+487 ESYFN
-492 LNLSETGN
+492 TNLSEIGN
-500 DKIVFKFFASPSMVS
+500 DKVVFKFFASPSMVS
-515 EFDFS
+515 EFDLT
-520 LYSWPGYSASEFIL
+520 LYSWPGFSAEEFIL
-534 TPIWTED
+534 TPIWGED
-541 YPLHLIINRNNE
+541 YPLHLVINRNNE

-602 TPGVGIA
+602 ATGGL

-626 NIGKTAAENERGNA
+626 TIGKTAAENQRGNA

-678 PRLINAARSFFYL
+678 PRLIDAARSFFYL

-702 SCHTRAHFDFVE
+702 TCHTRAHFDFVE

-729 WMLEL
+729 WMLDL

-743 TFLHPVAGDYDIAQQ
+743 TFLHPVAGDYDIGQT

-765 VLNA
+765 MLNA

>member
-1 MPYSSTNVTLYRF
+1 MPYSSTNVVLYRF

-32 DNAGAVF
+32 DNAGAIF
-39 DLPSALSF
+39 DLSSALSF
-47 LACAPFKLEPEME
+47 LACAPFKLEPELE

-67 AFAIPVNVEDYDYC
+67 AFAIPVNVEDYDYAI
-81 VIQADGGTGRV
+81 VQADGGTGRV
-92 NKLPYFIEKIDR
+92 NHLPYFVEKIDR

-145 KYRFAKSKTGN
+145 KDRFAKSKTGK
-156 SYLPVIDR
+156 SYLPIIDR

-218 PLFQKTLKAAKD
+218 PLFQKTLKAGED
-230 TLAYADI
+230 TLSVNPSTGYPNSSSVYFCLCEAYSTKVA
-237 PEAVSLYFTL
+237 FNQ
-247 PEASDLSV
+247 LSSQNTRV
-255 EGYMLTGGTT
+255 
-265 PGRTVTLGEE
+265 VTLGET
-275 ADIDGR
+275 AQIDGR
-281 RCVVMAARIWTGKK
+281 DCIVLAARVWY
-295 AGDNFLQSYFY
+295 DY
-306 KVWYDKN
+306 KSATSTSGAYLYKLWYDKN
-313 GIFVKEEQVGTFYDH
+313 GLFVKEEQVGGIENLLNNIT
-328 MFKIVAPRCARVFSG
+328 APKCARVFSG
-343 TSAWPTSMAAIL
+343 TSARPTSMAAIL

-367 VDDLERIV
+367 VDDLENIV
-375 AESDVDRTAL
+375 AESDIDRTAL

-415 KILLARDDLESTI
+415 KILLASASLESTI
-428 EWRPSGRN
+428 EFTPKGRE
-436 KILHLPK
+436 LYLPNM
-443 LSAKP
+443 SAKP
-448 TETTDGKG
+448 TEATDGK
-456 ASLLLEPKVFS
+456 ATALQLEPKVFS
-467 SEFQFSK
+467 SEFRFSK

-487 DSYFN
+487 DCYFN
-492 LNLSETGN
+492 TNLSEIGN

-520 LYSWPGYSASEFIL
+520 IFSYPGYSASEFIL
-534 TPIWTED
+534 TPVWSED

-602 TPGVGIA
+602 ATGGL

-626 NIGKTAAENERGNA
+626 NIGKTAAENQRGNA

-678 PRLINAARSFFYL
+678 PRLIASARSFFYL

-702 SCHTRAHFDFVE
+702 SCHSRAHFDFIE
-714 CDPVFQPEALSLFPK
+714 CEPVFQPEALSLFPK
-729 WMLEL
+729 WMLDL

-743 TFLHPVAGDYDIAQQ
+743 TVMHPVNGDYDIAQT

-765 VLNA
+765 VLNS

>member
-1 MPYSSTNVTLYRF
+1 MPYSSTNVVLYRF

-32 DNAGAVF
+32 DNTGAIF
-39 DLPSALSF
+39 DLSSALSF

-67 AFAIPVNVEDYDYC
+67 AFAIPVNVEDYDYAI
-81 VIQADGGTGRV
+81 VQADGGTGRV

-145 KYRFAKSKTGN
+145 KDRFAKSKTGN

-173 RRTSK
+173 HRTSK

-218 PLFQKTLKAAKD
+218 PLLQKTLKAAED
-230 TLAYADI
+230 TLSVNPSSGY
-237 PEAVSLYFTL
+237 PNSSSVYFCLCESYSTKV
-247 PEASDLSV
+247 AFNQLSSQNTRV
-255 EGYMLTGGTT
+255 
-265 PGRTVTLGEE
+265 VTLGET
-275 ADIDGR
+275 AQIDGR
-281 RCVVMAARIWTGKK
+281 DCIVLAAR
-295 AGDNFLQSYFY
+295 
-306 KVWYDKN
+306 VWYDYKSATSTSGAYLYKLWYDRN
-313 GIFVKEEQVGTFYDH
+313 GLFVKEEQVGGIENLLNNIT
-328 MFKIVAPRCARVFSG
+328 APKCARVFSG
-343 TSAWPTSMAAIL
+343 TSAWPTSIAAIL
-355 RLPTLSAFFKKD
+355 RLPTLDIFFKKD
-367 VDDLERIV
+367 VDDLDRIV
-375 AESDVDRTAL
+375 AESDIDRTAL

-400 DASGYLPEGCFVVAG
+400 DDAGYLPEGCFVVAG
-415 KILLARDDLESTI
+415 KILLASASLESTI
-428 EWRPSGRN
+428 SFTPKGRELYLPSM
-436 KILHLPK
+436 
-443 LSAKP
+443 SAKP
-448 TETTDGKG
+448 TEATDGK
-456 ASLLLEPKVFS
+456 ATALQVEPKVYS
-467 SEFQFSK
+467 SEFRFSK

-487 DSYFN
+487 ESYFN
-492 LNLSETGN
+492 SNLSEIGN

-520 LYSWPGYSASEFIL
+520 IYSYPGYSASEFIL
-534 TPIWTED
+534 SPVWSED

-602 TPGVGIA
+602 ATGGL

-626 NIGKTAAENERGNA
+626 NIGKTAAENQRGNA

-702 SCHTRAHFDFVE
+702 TCHSRAHFDFIE
-714 CDPVFQPEALSLFPK
+714 CDPVFQPEALRLFPK

-743 TFLHPVAGDYDIAQQ
+743 TVMHAVNGDYDIAQT

>member
-32 DNAGAVF
+32 DNAGAIF

-47 LACAPFKLEPEME
+47 LACAPFKLEPELE

-67 AFAIPVNVEDYDYC
+67 AFAIPVNVDDYDYAI
-81 VIQADGGTGRV
+81 VQADGGAGKT

-145 KYRFAKSKTGN
+145 KDRFAKSKTGN

-173 RRTSK
+173 RRTFK
-178 EAIELSENVKTGK
+178 ETIESDKL
-191 GFDWTAFYFSD
+191 DWTAFYFAD
-202 GTDASS
+202 GTDAEA
-208 PISSFLVADE
+208 PIASYLVPSESMSQKVVKAGA
-218 PLFQKTLKAAKD
+218 KTLG
-230 TLAYADI
+230 LADI
-237 PEAVSLYFTL
+237 PGGVSLYFAM
-247 PEASDLSV
+247 PEASDLYV
-255 EGYMLTGGTT
+255 ELWGLVPPSHNAEKLVGI
-265 PGRTVTLGEE
+265 TLGEE

-281 RCVVMAARIWTGKK
+281 RCVVMGTRIWTGSK
-295 AGDNFLQSYFY
+295 GTEFLTNTYLY
-306 KVWYDKN
+306 KLWYDRN
-313 GIFVKEEQVGTFYDH
+313 GIFVKEEQVGTLVNYVTEIH
-328 MFKIVAPRCARVFSG
+328 APRCARVFSSS
-343 TSAWPTSMAAIL
+343 TAWPTSLPAIL
-355 RLPTLSAFFKKD
+355 RLPSLTAFFQKD
-367 VDDLERIV
+367 VYAVDQLV
-375 AESDVDRTAL
+375 AESSIERTSL

-400 DASGYLPEGCFVVAG
+400 VDGYLPDGAVVVAG
-415 KILLARDDLESTI
+415 KVLLPNPETESTI

-436 KILHLPK
+436 KILQLPK

-448 TETTDGKG
+448 AETADGKG
-456 ASLLLEPKVFS
+456 AALRLEPKVYS

-520 LYSWPGYSASEFIL
+520 VYSWPGYSASEFIL

-602 TPGVGIA
+602 ATGGL
-609 AAPYAVSAATGF
+609 AAPYAVSASTGF
-621 ASSIA
+621 LSSIA
-626 NIGKTAAENERGNA
+626 NIGKNAAENERGNA

-678 PRLINAARSFFYL
+678 PRLINSARSFFYL

-702 SCHTRAHFDFVE
+702 SCRTRAHFDFVE

-729 WMLEL
+729 WMLDL
-734 IADDLRQGV
+734 VADDLRQGV
-743 TFLHPVAGDYDIAQQ
+743 TVMHAVNGDYDIGQT

>member
-1 MPYSSTNVTLYRF
+1 MPYSSTNVVLYRF
-14 KTGKAFTKG
+14 KSGKAFTKG

-32 DNAGAVF
+32 DNAGAIF
-39 DLPSALSF
+39 DLSSALSF
-47 LACAPFKLEPEME
+47 LACAPFKLEPELE

-81 VIQADGGTGRV
+81 IIQADGGAGRV
-92 NKLPYFIEKIDR
+92 NNLPYFIEKIDR

-145 KYRFAKSKTGN
+145 KDRFAKSKTGN

-178 EAIELSENVKTGK
+178 EAIELSENVKTEK

-237 PEAVSLYFTL
+237 PGKVSLYFAL
-247 PEASDLSV
+247 PEAKDLSV
-255 EGYMLTGGTT
+255 EAWTEM
-265 PGRTVTLGEE
+265 PSQAARTLTLGEE
-275 ADIDGR
+275 AIIDGR
-281 RCVVMAARIWTGKK
+281 ACVVMAARLWTGEKPST
-295 AGDNFLQSYFY
+295 GGYFVQSYLY
-306 KVWYDKN
+306 KMWFDKN
-313 GIFVKEEQVGTFYDH
+313 GLFVKEEQVGNFFSG
-328 MFKIVAPRCARVFSG
+328 MGQIKGPKCARVFSG

-355 RLPTLSAFFKKD
+355 RLPTLTAFFKKD

-375 AESDVDRTAL
+375 AESDIDRTAL
-385 GLKKAICLPYRPFDR
+385 GLKKAIALPYRPFDR

-415 KILLARDDLESTI
+415 KILLAGTSLESTI
-428 EWRPSGRN
+428 EFTPKGRD
-436 KILHLPK
+436 LHLPYMT
-443 LSAKP
+443 AKP
-448 TETTDGKG
+448 MEKTDGKAG
-456 ASLLLEPKVFS
+456 ALQLEPKVYS
-467 SEFQFSK
+467 SEFRFSK
-474 LVYDSFSIVLKGE
+474 LVYDSFAIVLKGE
-487 DSYFN
+487 DTYFN
-492 LNLSETGN
+492 SNLSETGN

-534 TPIWTED
+534 SPIWTED

-640 QRLKELQAQGASVAG
+640 QRLKELQAQGASVSG

-702 SCHTRAHFDFVE
+702 SCHSRAHFDFVE

-729 WMLEL
+729 WMLDL

-743 TFLHPVAGDYDIAQQ
+743 TVMHAVSGDYDIAQT
-758 SSNYELS
+758 SSNYELTI
-765 VLNA
+765 LNS

>member
-1 MPYSSTNVTLYRF
+1 MPYSSTNVVLYRF

-32 DNAGAVF
+32 DNAGAIF
-39 DLPSALSF
+39 DLSSALSF
-47 LACAPFKLEPEME
+47 LACAPFKLEPELE

-67 AFAIPVNVEDYDYC
+67 AFAIPVNVEDYDYAI
-81 VIQADGGTGRV
+81 VQADGGAGRT
-92 NKLPYFIEKIDR
+92 NKLPYFIDKIDR

-145 KYRFAKSKTGN
+145 KDRFAKSKTGK
-156 SYLPVIDR
+156 SYLPIIDR

-173 RRTSK
+173 HRTSK

-218 PLFQKTLKAAKD
+218 PLFQKTLKAGED
-230 TLAYADI
+230 TLSVNQSTGYPNSSSVYFCLCEAYSTKVA
-237 PEAVSLYFTL
+237 FNQ
-247 PEASDLSV
+247 LSSQNTRV
-255 EGYMLTGGTT
+255 
-265 PGRTVTLGEE
+265 VTLGET
-275 ADIDGR
+275 AQIDGR
-281 RCVVMAARIWTGKK
+281 DCIVLAARVWY
-295 AGDNFLQSYFY
+295 DY
-306 KVWYDKN
+306 KSATSTSGAYLYKLWYDKN
-313 GIFVKEEQVGTFYDH
+313 GLFVKEEQVGGIENLLNNIT
-328 MFKIVAPRCARVFSG
+328 APKCARVFSG
-343 TSAWPTSMAAIL
+343 TSARPTSMAAIL
-355 RLPTLSAFFKKD
+355 RLPTLESFFKKD
-367 VDDLERIV
+367 MDDLDRIV
-375 AESDVDRTAL
+375 AESDIDRTAL

-400 DASGYLPEGCFVVAG
+400 DDAGYLPEGCFVVAG
-415 KILLARDDLESTI
+415 KILLASASLESTI
-428 EWRPSGRN
+428 SFTPKGRE
-436 KILHLPK
+436 LYLPNM
-443 LSAKP
+443 SAKP
-448 TETTDGKG
+448 TEATDGK
-456 ASLLLEPKVFS
+456 ATALQLEPKVFS
-467 SEFQFSK
+467 SEFRFSK

-487 DSYFN
+487 DCYFN
-492 LNLSETGN
+492 TNLSEIGN

-515 EFDFS
+515 EFDLT
-520 LYSWPGYSASEFIL
+520 LYSWPGYSAEEFIL
-534 TPIWTED
+534 SPVWSED

-602 TPGVGIA
+602 ATGGL

-626 NIGKTAAENERGNA
+626 NIGKTAAENQRGNA

-678 PRLINAARSFFYL
+678 PRLIASARSFFYL

-702 SCHTRAHFDFVE
+702 SCHSRAHFDFIE
-714 CDPVFQPEALSLFPK
+714 CEPVFQPEALSLFPK

-743 TFLHPVAGDYDIAQQ
+743 TVMHPVNGEYDIAQT

-765 VLNA
+765 VLNS

>member
-14 KTGKAFTKG
+14 KAGKAFTKG

-32 DNAGAVF
+32 DNVGAIF
-39 DLPSALSF
+39 DLSSALSF

-67 AFAIPVNVEDYDYC
+67 AFAIPVNVEDYDYAI
-81 VIQADGGTGRV
+81 VQADGGAGRTK
-92 NKLPYFIEKIDR
+92 KLPYFIEKIDR

-126 SADGIAS
+126 SADGIAG

-145 KYRFAKSKTGN
+145 KDRFAKSKTGK
-156 SYLPVIDR
+156 SYLPIIDR

-178 EAIELSENVKTGK
+178 EAVELSENVKTGK

-218 PLFQKTLKAAKD
+218 PLFQKTLKAGED
-230 TLAYADI
+230 TLSVNQSTGYPNSSSVYFCLCEAYSTKVA
-237 PEAVSLYFTL
+237 FNQ
-247 PEASDLSV
+247 LSSQNTRV
-255 EGYMLTGGTT
+255 
-265 PGRTVTLGEE
+265 VTLGET
-275 ADIDGR
+275 AQIDGR
-281 RCVVMAARIWTGKK
+281 DCIVLAARVWY
-295 AGDNFLQSYFY
+295 DY
-306 KVWYDKN
+306 KSATSTSGAYLYKLWYDKN
-313 GIFVKEEQVGTFYDH
+313 GLFVKEEQVGGIENLLNNIT
-328 MFKIVAPRCARVFSG
+328 APKCARVFSG
-343 TSAWPTSMAAIL
+343 TSARPTSMAAIL
-355 RLPTLSAFFKKD
+355 RLPTLEGFFKKD
-367 VDDLERIV
+367 MDDLDRIV
-375 AESDVDRTAL
+375 AESDIDRTAL

-415 KILLARDDLESTI
+415 KILLASASLESTI
-428 EWRPSGRN
+428 EFTPKGRELYLPSM
-436 KILHLPK
+436 
-443 LSAKP
+443 SAKP
-448 TETTDGKG
+448 TEATDGK
-456 ASLLLEPKVFS
+456 ATALQLEPKVYS
-467 SEFQFSK
+467 SEFRFSK

-487 DSYFN
+487 ESYFN
-492 LNLSETGN
+492 SNLSEIGN

-515 EFDFS
+515 EFDLT
-520 LYSWPGYSASEFIL
+520 LYSWPGFSAEEFIL
-534 TPIWTED
+534 SPVWSED

-602 TPGVGIA
+602 ATGGL

-626 NIGKTAAENERGNA
+626 NIGKTAAENQRGNA

-678 PRLINAARSFFYL
+678 PRLINSARAFFYL

-702 SCHTRAHFDFVE
+702 SCHSRAHFDFVE
-714 CDPVFQPEALSLFPK
+714 CEPVFQPEALSLFPK
-729 WMLEL
+729 WMLDL

-743 TFLHPVAGDYDIAQQ
+743 TVMHPVAGDYDIGQT
-758 SSNYELS
+758 SSNFELS
-765 VLNA
+765 VLNS

>member
-1 MPYSSTNVTLYRF
+1 MPYSSTNVVLYRF
-14 KTGKAFTKG
+14 KAGKAFTKG

-39 DLPSALSF
+39 DLSSALSF
-47 LACAPFKLEPEME
+47 LACAPFKLEPELE
-60 IKLEMDS
+60 IKLELDS
-67 AFAIPVNVEDYDYC
+67 AFAIPVNVEDYDYAI
-81 VIQADGGTGRV
+81 VQADGGAGRT
-92 NKLPYFIEKIDR
+92 NKLPYFIEKIER

-145 KYRFAKSKTGN
+145 KDRFAKSKTGK
-156 SYLPVIDR
+156 SYLPIIDR

-230 TLAYADI
+230 TLAFADI
-237 PEAVSLYFTL
+237 PENVSLYFTL
-247 PEASDLSV
+247 PEASDKTV
-255 EGYMLTGGTT
+255 EGYISTGGAS
-265 PGRTVTLGEE
+265 PSRTITLGEE

-281 RCVVMAARIWTGKK
+281 PCVVMAARIWTGRKDG
-295 AGDNFLQSYFY
+295 ATFLYSYFY
-306 KVWYDKN
+306 KEWYDKN
-313 GIFVKEEQVGTFYDH
+313 GLFVKEEQVSVALDR
-328 MFKIVAPRCARVFSG
+328 MVKIVAPRCARVFSG
-343 TSAWPTSMAAIL
+343 ASAWPTSMAAIL
-355 RLPTLSAFFKKD
+355 RLPTLTAFFKKD
-367 VDDLERIV
+367 VDDLERIS
-375 AESDVDRTAL
+375 AESEIDRTAL

-400 DASGYLPEGCFVVAG
+400 DDAGYLPEGCFVVAG
-415 KILLARDDLESTI
+415 KILLASASLESTI
-428 EWRPSGRN
+428 SFTPKGRE
-436 KILHLPK
+436 LRLPYMT
-443 LSAKP
+443 AKP
-448 TETTDGKG
+448 TEKTDGKAG
-456 ASLLLEPKVFS
+456 ALQLEPKVYS
-467 SEFQFSK
+467 SEFRFSK

-487 DSYFN
+487 ESYFN
-492 LNLSETGN
+492 SNLSEIGN

-515 EFDFS
+515 EFDLT
-520 LYSWPGYSASEFIL
+520 LYSWPGWSAEEFIL
-534 TPIWTED
+534 SPVWTED

-602 TPGVGIA
+602 ATGGL

-626 NIGKTAAENERGNA
+626 NIGKTAAENQRGNA

-678 PRLINAARSFFYL
+678 PRLIDSARSFFYL

-702 SCHTRAHFDFVE
+702 NCHTRAHFDFIE
-714 CDPVFQPEALSLFPK
+714 CEPVFQPEALSLFPK
-729 WMLEL
+729 WMLDL

-743 TFLHPVAGDYDIAQQ
+743 TVMHAVNGDYDIGQT

-765 VLNA
+765 VLNS

>member
-1 MPYSSTNVTLYRF
+1 
-14 KTGKAFTKG
+14 
-23 QRFALDLPL
+23 
-32 DNAGAVF
+32 
-39 DLPSALSF
+39 
-47 LACAPFKLEPEME
+47 
-60 IKLEMDS
+60 
-67 AFAIPVNVEDYDYC
+67 
-81 VIQADGGTGRV
+81 
-92 NKLPYFIEKIDR
+92 
-104 VSDQVVRVRLLFD
+104 
-117 ELNFMSAIG
+117 
-126 SADGIAS
+126 
-133 FLSDRTR
+133 
-140 VTREH
+140 
-145 KYRFAKSKTGN
+145 
-156 SYLPVIDR
+156 
-164 FPEGISGNF
+164 
-173 RRTSK
+173 
-178 EAIELSENVKTGK
+178 
-191 GFDWTAFYFSD
+191 
-202 GTDASS
+202 
-208 PISSFLVADE
+208 
-218 PLFQKTLKAAKD
+218 
-230 TLAYADI
+230 
-237 PEAVSLYFTL
+237 
-247 PEASDLSV
+247 
-255 EGYMLTGGTT
+255 
-265 PGRTVTLGEE
+265 
-275 ADIDGR
+275 
-281 RCVVMAARIWTGKK
+281 
-295 AGDNFLQSYFY
+295 
-306 KVWYDKN
+306 
-313 GIFVKEEQVGTFYDH
+313 
-328 MFKIVAPRCARVFSG
+328 
-343 TSAWPTSMAAIL
+343 MAAIL
-355 RLPTLSAFFKKD
+355 RLPTLDIFFKKD

-375 AESDVDRTAL
+375 AESDIDRTAL

-436 KILHLPK
+436 RILQLPK

-456 ASLLLEPKVFS
+456 SALQLEPKVFS

-487 DSYFN
+487 ASYFN

-534 TPIWTED
+534 TPVWTED

-584 LGIAI
+584 LSIAI

-666 KNRVSL
+666 KNRASL
-672 ETYSVE
+672 ETYAVE
-678 PRLINAARSFFYL
+678 PRLIASARNFFYL

-729 WMLEL
+729 WMLDL

-743 TFLHPVAGDYDIAQQ
+743 TVLHPVAGDYDIAQQ

-765 VLNA
+765 ILNS

>member
-1 MPYSSTNVTLYRF
+1 MPYSSTNVVLYRF

-32 DNAGAVF
+32 DNAGAIF
-39 DLPSALSF
+39 DLSSALSF

-67 AFAIPVNVEDYDYC
+67 AFAIPVNVEDYDYAI
-81 VIQADGGTGRV
+81 VQADGGTGRV

-145 KYRFAKSKTGN
+145 KDRFAKSKTGK
-156 SYLPVIDR
+156 SYLPIIDR

-237 PEAVSLYFTL
+237 PGNVSLYFVL
-247 PEASDLSV
+247 PEAKDLSV
-255 EGYMLTGGTT
+255 EAWTEM
-265 PGRTVTLGEE
+265 PSQAVRTLTLGEE
-275 ADIDGR
+275 AIIDGR
-281 RCVVMAARIWTGKK
+281 DCVVMAARIWTGEKPST
-295 AGDNFLQSYFY
+295 GGYFVQSYLY
-306 KVWYDKN
+306 KMWFDKN
-313 GIFVKEEQVGTFYDH
+313 GLFVKEEQVGDFFAG
-328 MFKIVAPRCARVFSG
+328 MGQIKGPKCARVFSG
-343 TSAWPTSMAAIL
+343 TSARPTSMAAIL
-355 RLPTLSAFFKKD
+355 RLPTLDIFFKKD
-367 VDDLERIV
+367 VDDLDRIV
-375 AESDVDRTAL
+375 AESDIDRTAL

-415 KILLARDDLESTI
+415 KILLARDNLESTI
-428 EWRPSGRN
+428 SFTPKGRELYLPSM
-436 KILHLPK
+436 
-443 LSAKP
+443 SAKP
-448 TETTDGKG
+448 TEATDGK
-456 ASLLLEPKVFS
+456 ATALQLEPKVYS
-467 SEFQFSK
+467 SEFRFAK

-487 DSYFN
+487 ESYFN
-492 LNLSETGN
+492 TNLSETGN

-515 EFDFS
+515 EFDLT
-520 LYSWPGYSASEFIL
+520 LYSWPGYSATEFIL
-534 TPIWTED
+534 SPVWSED

-553 TPVYTS
+553 TPVFTS

-602 TPGVGIA
+602 ATGGL

-626 NIGKTAAENERGNA
+626 NIGKTAAENQRGNA

-678 PRLINAARSFFYL
+678 PRLIASARSFFYL

-702 SCHTRAHFDFVE
+702 SCHTRAHFDFIE
-714 CDPVFQPEALSLFPK
+714 CEPVFQPEALSLFPK

-743 TFLHPVAGDYDIAQQ
+743 TVLHPVNGDYDIGQT

>member
-1 MPYSSTNVTLYRF
+1 MPYSSTNVVLYRF

-32 DNAGAVF
+32 DNAGAIF
-39 DLPSALSF
+39 DLSSALSF
-47 LACAPFKLEPEME
+47 LSCAPFKLEPEME

-81 VIQADGGTGRV
+81 LIQADGGTGRT
-92 NKLPYFIEKIDR
+92 NKLPYFIDKIDR

-117 ELNFMSAIG
+117 ELNFMSSMGGAV
-126 SADGIAS
+126 GIAD
-133 FLSDRTR
+133 FLSSRTR

-145 KYRFAKSKTGN
+145 KDRFALSKTGK
-156 SYLPVIDR
+156 SYLPIIDR

-178 EAIELSENVKTGK
+178 EAIELDKL
-191 GFDWTAFYFSD
+191 DWTAFYFAD
-202 GTDASS
+202 GTDPDS
-208 PISSFLVADE
+208 PIATYLVPSDSMGQKVTKAGA
-218 PLFQKTLKAAKD
+218 KTLGI
-230 TLAYADI
+230 ADI
-237 PEAVSLYFTL
+237 PGAVSLYFL
-247 PEASDLSV
+247 MPEASDLYV
-255 EGYMLTGGTT
+255 EFWGLVPPSHNAEKLVGI
-265 PGRTVTLGEE
+265 TLGEE

-281 RCVVMAARIWTGKK
+281 RCVVMGARIWTGTK
-295 AGDNFLQSYFY
+295 GSQFLTNAYLY
-306 KVWYDKN
+306 KLWYDKN
-313 GIFVKEEQVGTFYDH
+313 GVFVKEEQVGTLVNYVTEIH
-328 MFKIVAPRCARVFSG
+328 APRCARVFSSA
-343 TSAWPTSMAAIL
+343 TAWPTSLPAIL
-355 RLPTLSAFFKKD
+355 RLKPLTAFFQKD
-367 VDDLERIV
+367 VYAVDQLV
-375 AESDVDRTAL
+375 AESSIERTSL

-400 DASGYLPEGCFVVAG
+400 VDGYLPDGAVVVAG
-415 KILLARDDLESTI
+415 KVLLANPTESTI
-428 EWRPSGRN
+428 EWTPSRSN
-436 KILHLPK
+436 RSFVLPK
-443 LSAKP
+443 MDSKP
-448 TETTDGKG
+448 TETMDGRAAAG
-456 ASLLLEPKVFS
+456 RLEPKVYS
-467 SEFQFSK
+467 SEFRFAK
-474 LVYDSFSIVLKGE
+474 IVYDSFSIVLKGE
-487 DSYFN
+487 ESYFN
-492 LNLSETGN
+492 TNLSETGK
-500 DKIVFKFFASPSMVS
+500 DKVVFKFFASPSMVS
-515 EFDFS
+515 EFD
-520 LYSWPGYSASEFIL
+520 LTLHSWPGYSASESIL
-534 TPIWTED
+534 TPVWSED

-584 LGIAI
+584 LAIAI

-626 NIGKTAAENERGNA
+626 NIGKNAAENERGNA

-660 VSKRYT
+660 VSRRYT
-666 KNRVSL
+666 KNRVSI
-672 ETYSVE
+672 ESYAIE
-678 PRLINAARSFFYL
+678 PRLLASARAFFYL

-702 SCHTRAHFDFVE
+702 NCHTRAHFDFVE
-714 CDPVFQPEALSLFPK
+714 CDPVFKPEALSLFPK
-729 WMLEL
+729 WMLDL

-743 TFLHPVAGDYDIAQQ
+743 TVMHPVAGDYDIGQT

>member
-32 DNAGAVF
+32 DNVGAIF
-39 DLPSALSF
+39 DLSSALSF
-47 LACAPFKLEPEME
+47 LACAPFKIEPEME

-67 AFAIPVNVEDYDYC
+67 AFAIPVNVEDYDYAM
-81 VIQADGGTGRV
+81 IQADGGTGRV

-145 KYRFAKSKTGN
+145 KDRFAKSKTGK
-156 SYLPVIDR
+156 SYLPIIDR

-218 PLFQKTLKAAKD
+218 PLFQKTLKAAED
-230 TLAYADI
+230 TLSVNHSTGYPNSSSVYFCLCEAYSTKVA
-237 PEAVSLYFTL
+237 FNQ
-247 PEASDLSV
+247 LSSQNTRV
-255 EGYMLTGGTT
+255 
-265 PGRTVTLGEE
+265 VTLGET
-275 ADIDGR
+275 AQIDGR
-281 RCVVMAARIWTGKK
+281 DCIVLAAR
-295 AGDNFLQSYFY
+295 
-306 KVWYDKN
+306 VWYDYKSATSTSGAYLYKLWYDRN
-313 GIFVKEEQVGTFYDH
+313 GLFVKEEQVGGIENLLNNIT
-328 MFKIVAPRCARVFSG
+328 APKCARVFSG
-343 TSAWPTSMAAIL
+343 TSARPTSMAAIL
-355 RLPTLSAFFKKD
+355 RLPTLDIFFKKD

-375 AESDVDRTAL
+375 AESDIDRTAL

-400 DASGYLPEGCFVVAG
+400 DDAGYLPEGCFVVAG

-428 EWRPSGRN
+428 SFTPKGRE
-436 KILHLPK
+436 LRLPYMT
-443 LSAKP
+443 AKP
-448 TETTDGKG
+448 TEATDGK
-456 ASLLLEPKVFS
+456 ATALQLEPKVYS
-467 SEFQFSK
+467 SEFRFAK
-474 LVYDSFSIVLKGE
+474 IVYDSFSIVLKGE
-487 DSYFN
+487 ESYFN
-492 LNLSETGN
+492 TNLSETGN

-515 EFDFS
+515 EFDLT
-520 LYSWPGYSASEFIL
+520 LYSWPGYSATEFIL
-534 TPIWTED
+534 SPVWSED

-553 TPVYTS
+553 TPVFTS

-602 TPGVGIA
+602 ATGGL

-626 NIGKTAAENERGNA
+626 NIGKTAAENQRGNA

-678 PRLINAARSFFYL
+678 PRLIASARSFFYL

-702 SCHTRAHFDFVE
+702 SCHTRAHFDFIE

-743 TFLHPVAGDYDIAQQ
+743 TVMHAVNGDYDIGQT

>member
-1 MPYSSTNVTLYRF
+1 MPYSSSNVVLFRF
-14 KTGKAFTKG
+14 KPGKAFTKG
-23 QRFALDLPL
+23 QRFALDSPIG
-32 DNAGAVF
+32 NIGAVF
-39 DLPSALSF
+39 DNSSSLLF
-47 LACAPFKLEPEME
+47 GFCAPFKFEPEME

-67 AFAIPVNVEDYDYC
+67 DFAIPATVEDYDYAF
-81 VIQADGGTGRV
+81 IQAGGGTDRV
-92 NKLPYFIEKIDR
+92 NNLPYFVEKIDR

-117 ELNFMSAIG
+117 ELNFMSNLGGGA
-126 SADGIAS
+126 GIAS

-145 KYRFAKSKTGN
+145 KDRFALSKTGK
-156 SYLPVIDR
+156 SYLPIIDR

-173 RRTSK
+173 HRTSK
-178 EAIELSENVKTGK
+178 ETIEDDKL
-191 GFDWTAFYFSD
+191 DWTAFYFAD
-202 GTDASS
+202 GTDANA
-208 PISSFLVADE
+208 PIAPYLVPSEAMG
-218 PLFQKTLKAAKD
+218 QKVVKAAKD
-230 TLAYADI
+230 TLPYADI

-255 EGYMLTGGTT
+255 EGYMLTGGAS

-275 ADIDGR
+275 ADIEGR

-313 GIFVKEEQVGTFYDH
+313 GLFVKEEQVGTFYDH
-328 MFKIVAPRCARVFSG
+328 MFKIVAPRCARVFSD
-343 TSAWPTSMAAIL
+343 TSAWPTSLPAIL
-355 RLPTLSAFFKKD
+355 RLKPLAAFFKKD
-367 VDDLERIV
+367 VWAGEDLV
-375 AESDVDRTAL
+375 AESSIDRTSL
-385 GLKKAICLPYRPFDR
+385 GLKKAICLPYKPFNR
-400 DASGYLPEGCFVVAG
+400 DADGYLPDGAVVVAG
-415 KILLARDDLESTI
+415 KVLLANPDTENTFEWIPPGSWSDLM
-428 EWRPSGRN
+428 
-436 KILHLPK
+436 LPR

-448 TETTDGKG
+448 TETPYGK
-456 ASLLLEPKVFS
+456 AAALRLEPKVFS
-467 SEFQFSK
+467 SEFRFAK
-474 LVYDSFSIVLKGE
+474 IVYDSFSIVLKGE
-487 DSYFN
+487 ESYFN
-492 LNLSETGN
+492 LSLSEIGN

-515 EFDFS
+515 EFDLT
-520 LYSWPGYSASEFIL
+520 LYSWPGYAPEEFIL
-534 TPIWTED
+534 KPIWSED

-602 TPGVGIA
+602 ATGGL

-655 NSDFA
+655 NSDFE
-660 VSKRYT
+660 VSRRYT

-678 PRLINAARSFFYL
+678 PRLIDSARSFFYL
-691 KGYATDEIKAP
+691 KGYATDEIKVP
-702 SCHTRAHFDFVE
+702 SCHNRTHFDFVE

-729 WMLEL
+729 WMLDM
-734 IADDLRQGV
+734 IADDFRQGV
-743 TFLHPVAGDYDIAQQ
+743 TVMHAVDGDYDIAQQ

-765 VLNA
+765 VLNS

>member
-1 MPYSSTNVTLYRF
+1 MPYSSTNVVLYRF
-14 KTGKAFTKG
+14 KAGKAFTKG

-32 DNAGAVF
+32 DNTGAIF
-39 DLPSALSF
+39 DLSSALSF
-47 LACAPFKLEPEME
+47 LACAPFKLEPELE
-60 IKLEMDS
+60 IKLELDS

-81 VIQADGGTGRV
+81 IIQADGGTGRV

-126 SADGIAS
+126 SADGIAG

-145 KYRFAKSKTGN
+145 KDRFAKSKTGK
-156 SYLPVIDR
+156 SYLPIIDR

-218 PLFQKTLKAAKD
+218 PLLQKTLKAAED
-230 TLAYADI
+230 TLSVNPSSGY
-237 PEAVSLYFTL
+237 PNSSSVYFCLCESYSTKV
-247 PEASDLSV
+247 AFNQLSSQNTRV
-255 EGYMLTGGTT
+255 
-265 PGRTVTLGEE
+265 VTLGET
-275 ADIDGR
+275 AQIDGR
-281 RCVVMAARIWTGKK
+281 DCIVLAAR
-295 AGDNFLQSYFY
+295 
-306 KVWYDKN
+306 VWYDYKSATSTSGAYLYKLWYDRN
-313 GIFVKEEQVGTFYDH
+313 GLFVKEEQVGGIENLLNNIT
-328 MFKIVAPRCARVFSG
+328 APKCARVFSG
-343 TSAWPTSMAAIL
+343 TSARPTSMAAIL
-355 RLPTLSAFFKKD
+355 RLPTLDIFFKKD
-367 VDDLERIV
+367 VDDLDRIV
-375 AESDVDRTAL
+375 AESDIDRTAL

-415 KILLARDDLESTI
+415 KILLASASLESTI
-428 EWRPSGRN
+428 SFTPKGRE
-436 KILHLPK
+436 LRLPYMT
-443 LSAKP
+443 AKP
-448 TETTDGKG
+448 TEASDGKAG
-456 ASLLLEPKVFS
+456 ALQLEPKVYS
-467 SEFQFSK
+467 SEFRFAK

-487 DSYFN
+487 ESYFN
-492 LNLSETGN
+492 TNLSETGN

-515 EFDFS
+515 EFDLT
-520 LYSWPGYSASEFIL
+520 LYSWPGYSAEEFIL
-534 TPIWTED
+534 SPVWSED

-602 TPGVGIA
+602 ATGGL

-621 ASSIA
+621 ASSIE
-626 NIGKTAAENERGNA
+626 NIGKTAAENQRGNA

-678 PRLINAARSFFYL
+678 PRLINAARAFFYL

-702 SCHTRAHFDFVE
+702 SCHSRAHFDFIE
-714 CDPVFQPEALSLFPK
+714 CEPVFQPEALSLFPK

-743 TFLHPVAGDYDIAQQ
+743 TVMHAVNGDYDIGQT

-765 VLNA
+765 VLNS

>member
-1 MPYSSTNVTLYRF
+1 MPYSSTNVVLYRF
-14 KTGKAFTKG
+14 KSGKAFTKG

-32 DNAGAVF
+32 DNTGAIF
-39 DLPSALSF
+39 DLSSALSF

-67 AFAIPVNVEDYDYC
+67 AFAIPVNVEDYDYAM
-81 VIQADGGTGRV
+81 IQADGGAGRT
-92 NKLPYFIEKIDR
+92 NKLPYFVEKIDR

-145 KYRFAKSKTGN
+145 KDRFAKSKTGK
-156 SYLPVIDR
+156 SYLPIIDR

-178 EAIELSENVKTGK
+178 EAVELSENVKTGK

-237 PEAVSLYFTL
+237 PGNVSLYFAL
-247 PEASDLSV
+247 PEAKDLSV
-255 EGYMLTGGTT
+255 EAWTEM
-265 PGRTVTLGEE
+265 PSQAARTLTLGEE
-275 ADIDGR
+275 AIIDGR
-281 RCVVMAARIWTGKK
+281 DCVVMAARIWTGEKPST
-295 AGDNFLQSYFY
+295 GGYFVQSYLY
-306 KVWYDKN
+306 KMWFDKN
-313 GIFVKEEQVGTFYDH
+313 GLFVKEEQVGDFFAG
-328 MFKIVAPRCARVFSG
+328 MGQIKGPKCARVFSG
-343 TSAWPTSMAAIL
+343 TSAWPTSIAAIL
-355 RLPTLSAFFKKD
+355 RLPTLSAFFKKGM
-367 VDDLERIV
+367 DDLDRIV
-375 AESDVDRTAL
+375 AESDIDRTAL

-400 DASGYLPEGCFVVAG
+400 DDAGYLPEGCFVVAG

-428 EWRPSGRN
+428 SFTPKGRELYLPSM
-436 KILHLPK
+436 
-443 LSAKP
+443 SAKP
-448 TETTDGKG
+448 TEATDGK
-456 ASLLLEPKVFS
+456 ATALQLEPKVYS
-467 SEFQFSK
+467 SEFRFSK

-487 DSYFN
+487 DTYFN
-492 LNLSETGN
+492 SNLSETGN

-520 LYSWPGYSASEFIL
+520 IYSYPGYSVSEFIL
-534 TPIWTED
+534 SPVWSED

-602 TPGVGIA
+602 ATGGL

-626 NIGKTAAENERGNA
+626 NIGKTAAENQRGNA

-678 PRLINAARSFFYL
+678 PRLINSARAFFYL

-702 SCHTRAHFDFVE
+702 TCHTRAHFDFIE
-714 CDPVFQPEALSLFPK
+714 CEPVFQPEALSLFPK

-743 TFLHPVAGDYDIAQQ
+743 TVMHAVNGNYDIGQT

>member
-23 QRFALDLPL
+23 HRFALDLPL
-32 DNAGAVF
+32 DNAGAIF

-81 VIQADGGTGRV
+81 VIQADGGTGRT
-92 NKLPYFIEKIDR
+92 NKLPYFVEKIDR

-145 KYRFAKSKTGN
+145 KDRFAKSKTGN
-156 SYLPVIDR
+156 SYLPIIDR

-178 EAIELSENVKTGK
+178 EAIELPENVKTGK

-218 PLFQKTLKAAKD
+218 PLFQKTLKAAED
-230 TLAYADI
+230 TTTIANLPEYASI
-237 PEAVSLYFTL
+237 YFAL
-247 PEASDLSV
+247 PEASSKKITMMNTDDGVTRS
-255 EGYMLTGGTT
+255 
-265 PGRTVTLGEE
+265 VTLGEE

-281 RCVVMAARIWTGKK
+281 PCVVMAARIWTYGKL
-295 AGDNFLQSYFY
+295 ASRMPSYLY
-306 KVWYDKN
+306 KLWYDRN
-313 GIFVKEEQVGTFYDH
+313 GLFVKEEQVGLVDNEFY
-328 MFKIVAPRCARVFSG
+328 KLTAPRCIRTFSG

-375 AESDVDRTAL
+375 AESDIDRTAL

-400 DASGYLPEGCFVVAG
+400 DDAGYLPEGCFVVAG

-428 EWRPSGRN
+428 SFTPKGRD
-436 KILHLPK
+436 LRLPYMT
-443 LSAKP
+443 AKP
-448 TETTDGKG
+448 TEKTDGK
-456 ASLLLEPKVFS
+456 AAALQQEPKVYS
-467 SEFQFSK
+467 SEFRFSK

-487 DSYFN
+487 DTYFN
-492 LNLSETGN
+492 SNLTETGN

-534 TPIWTED
+534 SPIWTED

-626 NIGKTAAENERGNA
+626 NIGKNAAENERGNA

-702 SCHTRAHFDFVE
+702 SCHTRAHFDFIE

-743 TFLHPVAGDYDIAQQ
+743 TVMHAVSGDYDIGQT

>member
-14 KTGKAFTKG
+14 KSGKAFTKG
-23 QRFALDLPL
+23 QRLALDLPL
-32 DNAGAVF
+32 DNTGAIF
-39 DLPSALSF
+39 DLSSALSF

-60 IKLEMDS
+60 IKLELDS
-67 AFAIPVNVEDYDYC
+67 AFAIPVNVEDYDYAI
-81 VIQADGGTGRV
+81 VQADGGTGRV

-145 KYRFAKSKTGN
+145 KDRFAKSKTGN
-156 SYLPVIDR
+156 SYLPIIDR

-191 GFDWTAFYFSD
+191 GFDWTSFYFSD
-202 GTDASS
+202 GTDVSS

-230 TLAYADI
+230 TLAFADI
-237 PEAVSLYFTL
+237 PENVSLYFTL
-247 PEASDLSV
+247 PEASDKTV
-255 EGYMLTGGTT
+255 EGYISTGGAS
-265 PGRTVTLGEE
+265 PSRVITLGEE

-281 RCVVMAARIWTGKK
+281 PCVVMAARIWTGRKDG
-295 AGDNFLQSYFY
+295 ATFLYSYFY
-306 KVWYDKN
+306 KEWYDKN
-313 GIFVKEEQVGTFYDH
+313 GLFVKEEQVSVALDR
-328 MFKIVAPRCARVFSG
+328 MVKIVAPRCARVFSG
-343 TSAWPTSMAAIL
+343 ASAWPTSMAAIL

-375 AESDVDRTAL
+375 AESDIDRTAL

-415 KILLARDDLESTI
+415 KILLASASLESTI
-428 EWRPSGRN
+428 SFTPKGRDLYLPSMT
-436 KILHLPK
+436 
-443 LSAKP
+443 AKP
-448 TETTDGKG
+448 TEATDGK
-456 ASLLLEPKVFS
+456 ATALRLEPKVFS
-467 SEFQFSK
+467 SEFRFSK

-487 DSYFN
+487 DTYFN
-492 LNLSETGN
+492 SNLSETGN

-520 LYSWPGYSASEFIL
+520 IYSYPGYSASEFIL
-534 TPIWTED
+534 SPVWTED

-602 TPGVGIA
+602 ATGGL

-626 NIGKTAAENERGNA
+626 NIGKTAAENQRGNA

-678 PRLINAARSFFYL
+678 PRLIDSARSFFYL

-702 SCHTRAHFDFVE
+702 NCHTRAHFDFIE
-714 CDPVFQPEALSLFPK
+714 CEPVFQPEALSLFPK

-743 TFLHPVAGDYDIAQQ
+743 TVMHPVAGDYDIGQT
-758 SSNYELS
+758 SSNFELN
-765 VLNA
+765 VLNS

>member
-60 IKLEMDS
+60 IKLELDS
-67 AFAIPVNVEDYDYC
+67 AFAIPVNVEDYDYA

-92 NKLPYFIEKIDR
+92 NNLPYFIEKIDR

-117 ELNFMSAIG
+117 ELNFMSAMG
-126 SADGIAS
+126 SADGIAG

-145 KYRFAKSKTGN
+145 KDRFALSKTGK
-156 SYLPVIDR
+156 SYLPIIDR

-237 PEAVSLYFTL
+237 PGNVSLYFAL
-247 PEASDLSV
+247 PEASELKV
-255 EGYMLTGGTT
+255 EGWKENPASMLQS
-265 PGRTVTLGEE
+265 VKLGEE
-275 ADIDGR
+275 AVIDGR
-281 RCVVMAARIWTGKK
+281 ACVVMAARIWTGNKPS
-295 AGDNFLQSYFY
+295 AGGSFLRTYFY
-306 KVWYDKN
+306 KMWFDKN
-313 GIFVKEEQVGTFYDH
+313 GLFVKEEQVGNFIDGMVH
-328 MFKIVAPRCARVFSG
+328 IEGPKCARVFSG
-343 TSAWPTSMAAIL
+343 ASAWPTSMAAIL

-367 VDDLERIV
+367 MDDLERIV
-375 AESDVDRTAL
+375 AESEIDRTAL

-400 DASGYLPEGCFVVAG
+400 DDAGYLPEGCFVVAG

-428 EWRPSGRN
+428 EFTPKGRD
-436 KILHLPK
+436 LRLPYMT
-443 LSAKP
+443 AKP
-448 TETTDGKG
+448 TEATDGK
-456 ASLLLEPKVFS
+456 ATALQLEPKVYS
-467 SEFQFSK
+467 SEFRFSK
-474 LVYDSFSIVLKGE
+474 VVYDSFSIVLKGE

-492 LNLSETGN
+492 SNLSEIGN

-515 EFDFS
+515 EFDFT
-520 LYSWPGYSASEFIL
+520 LYSWPGYSAAEFIL
-534 TPIWTED
+534 SPIWGED

-589 SAINAGVGIAATF
+589 SAINAGVGLAATF
-602 TPGVGIA
+602 SPWGLA

-626 NIGKTAAENERGNA
+626 NIGKTAAENQRGNA

-691 KGYATDEIKAP
+691 KGYATDEIKTP
-702 SCHTRAHFDFVE
+702 SCHSRAHFDFIE

-729 WMLEL
+729 WMLDL

-743 TFLHPVAGDYDIAQQ
+743 TVMHAVNGDYDIGQQ
-758 SSNYELS
+758 SSNYELN
-765 VLNA
+765 VLNS

>member
-1 MPYSSTNVTLYRF
+1 MPYSSTNVVLYRF
-14 KTGKAFTKG
+14 KSGKAFTKG

-32 DNAGAVF
+32 DNAGAIF

-47 LACAPFKLEPEME
+47 LACAPFKLEPELE

-81 VIQADGGTGRV
+81 IIQADGGTGRS

-145 KYRFAKSKTGN
+145 KDRFALSKTGK
-156 SYLPVIDR
+156 SYLPIIDR

-178 EAIELSENVKTGK
+178 EAIELPENVKTGK

-218 PLFQKTLKAAKD
+218 PLFQKTKKAAKD

-247 PEASDLSV
+247 PEASDKTV
-255 EGYMLTGGTT
+255 EGYMLTGGAT

-275 ADIDGR
+275 ADIEGR
-281 RCVVMAARIWTGKK
+281 HCVVMAARIWTGKK

-313 GIFVKEEQVGTFYDH
+313 GLFVKEEQVGTFYDH
-328 MFKIVAPRCARVFSG
+328 MFKIIAPRCARVFSG
-343 TSAWPTSMAAIL
+343 TTAWPTSMAAIL
-355 RLPTLSAFFKKD
+355 RLPTLTAFFKKD

-375 AESDVDRTAL
+375 AESDIDRTAL
-385 GLKKAICLPYRPFDR
+385 GLKKAIALPYRPFDR

-415 KILLARDDLESTI
+415 KILLARDDLESTF

-436 KILHLPK
+436 KILQLPK

-448 TETTDGKG
+448 AETTDGKAG
-456 ASLLLEPKVFS
+456 SLLLEPKVFS
-467 SEFQFSK
+467 SEFQFAK

-520 LYSWPGYSASEFIL
+520 IYSWPGYSASEFIL
-534 TPIWTED
+534 SPIWTED

-589 SAINAGVGIAATF
+589 SAINAGVGVAATF
-602 TPGVGIA
+602 ATGGL
-609 AAPYAVSAATGF
+609 AAPYAVSASTGF
-621 ASSIA
+621 LSSIA
-626 NIGKTAAENERGNA
+626 NIGKNAAENQRGNA

-678 PRLINAARSFFYL
+678 PRLINSARSFFYL

-702 SCHTRAHFDFVE
+702 SCHTRAHFDFIE

-729 WMLEL
+729 WMLDL

-743 TFLHPVAGDYDIAQQ
+743 TVMHAVSGDYDIGQT

>member
-14 KTGKAFTKG
+14 KPGKAFTKG
-23 QRFALDLPL
+23 QRFALDMPL
-32 DNAGAVF
+32 DNAGAIF
-39 DLPSALSF
+39 DLSSALSF
-47 LACAPFKLEPEME
+47 LACAPFKLEPELE

-145 KYRFAKSKTGN
+145 KVRFAKSKTGN

-191 GFDWTAFYFSD
+191 GFDWTVFYFSD

-237 PEAVSLYFTL
+237 PEYVSLYFTL
-247 PEASDLSV
+247 PEASDKTV
-255 EGYMLTGGTT
+255 EGYISTGGAS
-265 PGRTVTLGEE
+265 PSRTIKLGEE

-281 RCVVMAARIWTGKK
+281 RCVVMAARIWTGRKEP
-295 AGDNFLQSYFY
+295 AAFLYTYFY
-306 KVWYDKN
+306 KEWYDKN
-313 GIFVKEEQVGTFYDH
+313 GLFVKEEQVGLALDQ
-328 MFKIVAPRCARVFSG
+328 MVKIIAPRCARVFSG
-343 TSAWPTSMAAIL
+343 TSAWPTSMGAIL
-355 RLPTLSAFFKKD
+355 RLPTLTAFFKKD
-367 VDDLERIV
+367 VDDLERIS
-375 AESDVDRTAL
+375 AESEIDRTSL

-400 DASGYLPEGCFVVAG
+400 DDAGYLPEGCFVVAG

-428 EWRPSGRN
+428 SFTPKGRD
-436 KILHLPK
+436 LRLPYMT
-443 LSAKP
+443 AKP
-448 TETTDGKG
+448 TEKTDGK
-456 ASLLLEPKVFS
+456 AAALQLEPKVYS
-467 SEFQFSK
+467 SEFRFSK

-487 DSYFN
+487 DTYFN
-492 LNLSETGN
+492 SNISETGN
-500 DKIVFKFFASPSMVS
+500 EKIVFKFFASPSMVS

-520 LYSWPGYSASEFIL
+520 LYSWPGYSAKEFIL
-534 TPIWTED
+534 SPIWTED

-626 NIGKTAAENERGNA
+626 NIGKNAAENQRGNA

-702 SCHTRAHFDFVE
+702 QCHTRAHFDFVE

-729 WMLEL
+729 WMLDL

-743 TFLHPVAGDYDIAQQ
+743 TVMHAVNGDYDIAQQ

>member
-1 MPYSSTNVTLYRF
+1 MPYSSTNVVLYRF

-32 DNAGAVF
+32 DNAGAIF
-39 DLPSALSF
+39 DLSSALSF

-67 AFAIPVNVEDYDYC
+67 AFAIPVNVEDYDYAI
-81 VIQADGGTGRV
+81 VQADGGTGRV

-145 KYRFAKSKTGN
+145 KDRFAKSKTGK
-156 SYLPVIDR
+156 SYLPIIDR

-230 TLAYADI
+230 TLAFADI
-237 PEAVSLYFTL
+237 PENVSLYFTL
-247 PEASDLSV
+247 PEASDKTV
-255 EGYMLTGGTT
+255 EGYISTGGAS
-265 PGRTVTLGEE
+265 PSRTITLGEE

-281 RCVVMAARIWTGKK
+281 PCVVMAARIWTGRKDG
-295 AGDNFLQSYFY
+295 ATFLYSYFY
-306 KVWYDKN
+306 KEWYDKN
-313 GIFVKEEQVGTFYDH
+313 GLFVKEEQVSVALDR
-328 MFKIVAPRCARVFSG
+328 MVKIVAPRCARVFSG
-343 TSAWPTSMAAIL
+343 ASAWPTSMAAIL

-375 AESDVDRTAL
+375 AESDIDRTAL

-415 KILLARDDLESTI
+415 KILLASASLESTI
-428 EWRPSGRN
+428 SFTPKGRE
-436 KILHLPK
+436 LRLPYMT
-443 LSAKP
+443 AKP
-448 TETTDGKG
+448 TEKTDGKAG
-456 ASLLLEPKVFS
+456 ALQLEPKVYS
-467 SEFQFSK
+467 SEFRFSK

-487 DSYFN
+487 ESYFN
-492 LNLSETGN
+492 SNLSEIGN

-515 EFDFS
+515 EFDLT
-520 LYSWPGYSASEFIL
+520 LYSWPGWSAEEFIL
-534 TPIWTED
+534 SPVWSED

-602 TPGVGIA
+602 ATGGL

-626 NIGKTAAENERGNA
+626 NIGKTAAENQRGNA

-678 PRLINAARSFFYL
+678 PRLINSARAFFYL

-702 SCHTRAHFDFVE
+702 SCHSRAHFDFIE

-743 TFLHPVAGDYDIAQQ
+743 TVMHPVAGDYDIGQT
-758 SSNYELS
+758 SSNFELS
-765 VLNA
+765 VLNS

>member
-14 KTGKAFTKG
+14 KSGKAFTKG
-23 QRFALDLPL
+23 QRLALDLPL
-32 DNAGAVF
+32 DNTGAIF
-39 DLPSALSF
+39 DLSSALSF

-60 IKLEMDS
+60 IKLELDS
-67 AFAIPVNVEDYDYC
+67 AFAIPVNVEDYDYAI
-81 VIQADGGTGRV
+81 VQADGGTGRV

-145 KYRFAKSKTGN
+145 KDRFAKSKTGK
-156 SYLPVIDR
+156 SYLPIIDR

-173 RRTSK
+173 HRTSK

-202 GTDASS
+202 GTDVSS

-218 PLFQKTLKAAKD
+218 PHFQKTLKAGED
-230 TLAYADI
+230 TLSVNPSTGYPNSSSVYFCLCEAYSTKVA
-237 PEAVSLYFTL
+237 FNQ
-247 PEASDLSV
+247 LSSQNTRV
-255 EGYMLTGGTT
+255 
-265 PGRTVTLGEE
+265 VTLGET
-275 ADIDGR
+275 AQIDGR
-281 RCVVMAARIWTGKK
+281 DCIVLAARVWY
-295 AGDNFLQSYFY
+295 DY
-306 KVWYDKN
+306 KSATSTSGAYLYKLWYDKN
-313 GIFVKEEQVGTFYDH
+313 GLFVKEEQVGGIENLLNNIT
-328 MFKIVAPRCARVFSG
+328 APKCARVFSG
-343 TSAWPTSMAAIL
+343 ASAWPTSMAAIL

-375 AESDVDRTAL
+375 AESEIDRTAL

-400 DASGYLPEGCFVVAG
+400 DDAGYLPEGCFVVAG
-415 KILLARDDLESTI
+415 KILLASVSLESTI
-428 EWRPSGRN
+428 SFTPKGREMR
-436 KILHLPK
+436 LPYMT
-443 LSAKP
+443 AKP
-448 TETTDGKG
+448 TEKTDGKAG
-456 ASLLLEPKVFS
+456 ALQLEPKVYS
-467 SEFQFSK
+467 SEFRFSK

-487 DSYFN
+487 ESYFN
-492 LNLSETGN
+492 SNLSEIGN

-515 EFDFS
+515 EFDLT
-520 LYSWPGYSASEFIL
+520 LYSWPGWSAEEFIL
-534 TPIWTED
+534 SPVWSED

-602 TPGVGIA
+602 ATGGL

-626 NIGKTAAENERGNA
+626 NIGKTAAENQRGNA

-702 SCHTRAHFDFVE
+702 TCHTRAHFDFVE

-743 TFLHPVAGDYDIAQQ
+743 TVMHPVAGDYDIGQT
-758 SSNYELS
+758 SSNFELS
-765 VLNA
+765 VLNS